1 METRHPPIR
10 FSQRLISWVVCV
22 LMIWQP
28 MVPAM
33 AAALTPTGQTT
44 VDQAGNGV
52 PVINIATPNGAG
64 ISHNQFGEYNV
75 GKEGLILNNGTDRLT
90 QTQLG
95 GLIQNNPNLQAGREA
110 KGIINEVTGTSRS
123 QLQGYTEVAGK
134 AANVMVANPYG
145 ITCNGCGFI
154 NTPNA
159 TLTTGKPRFDA
170 AGNLLS
176 LEVSKGSITV
186 EGQGLDA
193 SKSDALSIIARA
205 TEVNAAIHAKDLK
218 VIVGTNRVATD
229 GSATPVA
236 GEGAAPKVSVD
247 TGGLG
252 GMYANRIRLVSS
264 EKGVGVNLGNLNAR
278 QGDITLDA
286 NGKLMVNNSLASG
299 SLTAKADSV
308 VLSGDHKSTGPMQV
322 NSRSDVAVT
331 NGKLVSDG
339 DITLA
344 GNGKLEVANGTL
356 TAGKDISLS
365 SGSFTADTTSEI
377 NAADAIQTN
386 VAGAANHAGKMAA
399 GGGITL
405 SAGQLAN
412 KGKMTANGDLNVK
425 AGSFTNSGTVQAQ
438 KNTRLDLGTFNHTG
452 QLLAGGVLGIS
463 TGDAWIDGML
473 SSDSDLS
480 FGGTGILNI
489 GKNGQFLSTGR
500 LELQSDSVT
509 NNGLVSGKKDLA
521 LTSLQFSA
529 LQGSTLTS
537 GGSLQL
543 NARDAQ
549 IAGEVLAQGGL
560 SFSGDRLTTLANGQL
575 QSQGDILLNA
585 HNAAELN
592 GVQAAKGKLAVS
604 TASLKH
610 RGTSRGSNVSLQAK
624 QIDTSGTL
632 QADDA
637 MALSA
642 GTIIQQAGGA
652 LLAQKALQLNASQLT
667 NSGSLDSD
675 ALTLAITG
683 HTDNHESGKMTARN
697 GLTLTGNTLT
707 NDGQL
712 AARALTLTLNN
723 AFTNTASGSVLAEN
737 TLDLTA
743 PVLNNAGR
751 MASSALN
758 LDANVLD
765 NSGLLQGGQTLQLA
779 SAQLANQSGGKI
791 ISGSGL
797 TLNIPQL
804 VNAGLISVKQGLTIE
819 SLMLTNSGN
828 LEAQSMALKAG
839 QQLSNQKGGVLLA
852 EDSLALISP
861 EFDNAGSVQGK
872 TLTIDA
878 GQFANFGGVMAGNL
892 SISGNSLTNDGWLQ
906 SGGALDLNVGA
917 LANKISGNI
926 QAGSALN
933 VTVQQLVNAGA
944 ISAQQGATLDALTL
958 DNNGRI
964 DAQDLQLTLRE
975 KLNNLAEG
983 IVLAQRGLKLA
994 TPQLNN
1000 DGRLMSES
1008 ATLNAKTLVNK
1019 GLLQGIAAL
1028 VAEGEQFN
1036 NASEGEVVSGGTLT
1050 FNETRRFSNAG
1061 KMQGET
1067 VSLNTRK
1074 ADNSGQ
1080 ILGLSALSLSG
1091 TESLTN
1097 SGNLLSKGKLS
1108 LTSGQLDNQGQIAA
1122 PGLSVNSQQITNS
1135 GLLQGD
1141 QLFDFTAASLHN
1153 QKPGSIISG
1162 SGLRLAIPDLVNA
1175 GLISVT
1181 QGLAI
1186 EAATLDNAGNIEAKD
1201 LQLTLGQQLNN
1212 QAKGVLLA
1220 DDMLHLSTPVFTNQ
1234 GQLIS
1239 RSGMLIADTLTNE
1252 GLLQGNQGLSVSS
1265 QTLDN
1270 LSGGQLLSGGAL
1282 TLNTVLGDNA
1292 GRLQGDSVQVGAGQ
1306 LDNSGQMLAI
1316 NDLSLTAGELNN
1328 TAGAEISGSGSSLHV
1343 DQLVNAGLISASQG
1357 LAIDA
1362 LALTN
1367 SGNIEAGD
1375 LALTS
1380 AQKLDNQAS
1389 GVLLADNTLS
1399 LEAARADN
1407 AGKLIS
1413 SNARLAV
1420 DSLTNSG
1427 LIQGNQSLSQ
1437 QGGQL
1442 NNSASGQLL
1451 SDGDLWLN
1459 IARLDNAGRVQGK
1472 KLTLTGGQS
1481 GGRNGGQMLG
1491 REALNILFSGAF
1503 NNDGRLISQNSL
1515 SLKSGAFANTGVMA
1529 AATIDVDSAAA
1540 QAKNSGLIQAD
1551 GKLSFAAA
1559 SLSNQKSGSLVA
1571 GEDITL
1577 TAPALINDGLISS
1590 GKNLR
1595 LDGASLDNRGGL
1607 EALNVQ
1613 LNLSGQVN
1621 NQPEGRLFADDL
1633 LTLNAGSWRNDG
1645 QLIGNNVIIT
1655 SGHGQNSGLLQG
1667 DTGLKLAVTGL
1678 DNDLSGK
1685 ILSGGLLDITGQQ
1698 LNNNGLMQGQNT
1710 LLHGADFNNAGSL
1723 TGKGGLTLNV
1733 DNTAANTGQM
1743 LSQGTLQLAANHL
1756 DNRGILAANA
1766 VSVTAGELNNT
1777 GTLQSNGA
1785 LDLVADAFSNV
1796 GTLLAKQALNL
1807 TSAVLTN
1814 SGVIQGDALTL
1825 AIKNALTNRD
1835 TGKVLATKTLAF
1847 DGNTLTNKGTL
1858 AADNAQLAVDI
1869 LNNSGLVQGN
1879 NGLVI
1884 QGNTAN
1890 GLQTTGLRRFAV
1902 AQTPAASVLN
1912 NLDGGQLLSGGNLT
1926 LAADKGDNAGTL
1938 QGRMLNITA
1947 GNWNN
1952 EGALLGLQGA
1962 ALSVSNMLANSG
1974 TLLSQAGFDIRA
1986 GALENS
1992 GQLAASTLNLH
2003 SDSISNSGLLQ
2014 GSAALTFDTP
2024 VLDNLTGGQILS
2036 GGSLNLHLPQF
2047 INGGLVQASQGLTL
2061 TTDSFNNLGT
2071 LSAGELNLNVAQQL
2085 NNQSGGKLLA
2095 ARQLSSQSASMMNNG
2110 VLAAKSVD
2118 LTSGQIDNSGI
2129 LQGDSSLGLHTPR
2142 LNNLTNGQIV
2152 SGNSL
2157 NLSIPQ
2163 MVNLGLMSVKEALV
2177 LSGATL
2183 DNQGTLQGSLVGL
2196 TFSGD
2201 VVNRS
2206 NARLVAQNDLTLSAA
2221 SLNNQGTLAGDSVN
2235 IITNLLTNVGLL
2247 QGNSALALNSLT
2259 PSTLVLN
2266 NKTGG
2271 QIITGGALTLSLP
2284 QLTNQ
2289 GLLLSQQGLT
2299 LNLDNLDNQGI
2310 VQARDLGLN
2319 IVNLLTNQQNGRLL
2333 AQQGLTLTA
2342 ARLDNAGQ
2350 LAASNATLAVAILN
2364 NRGVL
2369 QGDGGLSITAPMLNN
2384 LTGGKLLT
2392 GGQLTL
2398 KAGQLANG
2406 GIMQG
2411 QRLGVNASG
2420 WSNSGSALG
2429 TDGLTAQ
2436 VDNQLT
2442 NTGRLLGQG
2451 NTRVTAGALNNQGSL
2466 LVDGD
2471 LILDGGSLSNGG
2483 NIQGNTLTVN
2493 SGTVD
2498 NAGSVIGLNALTL
2511 QPQQGLTNRAGAS
2524 MKTQGTLL
2532 AGGQSITNDGQWQ
2545 SQYLKVN
2552 ARQLQNN
2559 GTLQSAGNMDLALTS
2574 SLTNTGSMVANGTAT
2589 LGAPTLK
2596 NQGQMLAKRMSLS
2609 GGSLGNSGSISGAD
2623 GLGVT
2628 LSGDL
2633 DQQAGAKLLSNGLLS
2648 MGANILTN
2656 LGHIQGSTLTLNAGS
2671 LNNQGRMEANTA
2683 LNATLRGNVDNG
2695 RNAVMLSQGTF
2706 QLGAQ
2711 TLNNDGTLQGN
2722 GNTQL
2727 DLRDRGS
2734 NQGQLLS
2741 GATLTMNTPGLTN
2754 SGWVQGFALWLNA
2767 GSLNNSGTVLAQ
2779 QQGTLGGNDIV
2790 NNGMLQG
2797 ASLTVNPG
2805 RFDNNGTV
2813 YATQNL
2819 GIAASQVNNA
2829 AAARMLSQGNLA
2841 INAGN
2846 TSLQGQVVALGDLSL
2861 ASKASYNQLTTLA
2874 AGNTLSVTSQGDIT
2888 TNGLMQ
2894 GKGIQLSAAGTLNNN
2909 GQLRAGYGE
2918 SQLSAGQLNLNGTG
2932 SVETGGTLR
2941 LSSLNGINNAGFVG
2955 TAGDLIASA
2964 GSMLLN
2970 SALLYSGNN
2979 MSLLA
2984 NSIRNARG
2992 DILAGNNLW
3001 MQRDSAGNAN
3011 AEVVNTSGS
3020 IETQRGD
3027 ISILT
3032 GHLLNERDGLNAVQ
3046 SETNIAPS
3054 WVKGG
3059 TADIPVDWI
3068 SSSGTGKYGIYVTEG
3083 QRFHGHGDDWYEML
3097 GNYAPYE
3104 DADVQKVAVKTVS
3117 VSVSAKGQQSRI
3129 AAGRDIIVRADNV
3142 ENMASSILANRNIQ
3156 LSGSSLNNQSWLNG
3170 TSTVYNVYRYGVGD
3184 KYARRPDETTR
3195 SYDRLVSKS
3204 ISYVLDSVTTE
3215 GASGD
3220 VYRGVIQAGGAV
3232 VANFSN
3238 NISNTSVTANATGYT
3253 PGLSAPGLNLASG
3266 PSVASGSKA
3275 TELGAAT
3282 NQSVTAPQATI
3293 NLPGGGSGIGNA
3305 ETLTS
3310 RNAGNNGLASI
3321 DNRPQGIGD
3330 FGQSGGKLADV
3341 NLQAT
3346 GLTSQNGANGAP
3358 VDLTGTGAALVVPGS
3373 AGGKHTPI
3381 SSDVVGLA
3389 NQQQTGTSGTSSLA
3403 SRDKIGEIAAVT
3415 AQIISLSSGG
3425 KTPPPPGY
3433 NYRPISLT
3441 DISSVAPALASNGSP
3456 IKLSD
3461 YPLPANN
3468 NGYFVAN
3475 RDPKSPYLI
3484 VTNPKLDG
3492 LGQLDNSLFNDLY
3505 KLTGTTPP
3513 VAPQET
3519 RSTYTDTT
3527 QFLGSDYFLA
3537 RLDLR
3542 PEYDYRFLGDAAF
3555 DTRYVS
3561 NQLLNETG
3569 SRYVN
3574 GVGSDLEQ
3582 MQYLIDRAAQA
3593 RDKLGLQLGVS
3604 LSAEQVAAL
3613 DSSILWWEN
3622 TVIDGQN
3629 VLVPK
3634 LYLSPKDVT
3643 FNNGSVIAGN
3653 QVLLN
3658 GGSITNDG
3666 STLQG
3671 KNLLAASS
3679 QSTINNI
3686 NGGLIGASGSLQL
3699 SALGDINNVGS
3710 TISGQTVSLESVGG
3724 SIINQTLTNQ
3734 WNISG
3739 TTNGWNSQAV
3749 SLTQTDLGALASIN
3763 ATDSLSLSAG
3773 KDIINTGANLSA
3785 GGDIL
3790 LKALDDI
3797 SITGNQLVTRDRFGR
3812 NLNESVT
3819 NQGSTVNSG
3828 GNLGLQAGH
3837 DLNVTGSNLT
3847 AGGSAAL
3854 WAGNDLVLDVAQN
3867 SRHSQTAKTDS
3878 LKTDNTR
3885 TVISAGDDLTLAA
3898 GRDLRSNAAALAAQ
3912 ERVGLQAGRDIDLLA
3927 AESTTSDKYSANK
3940 KVELNQSVHQ
3950 QGTEIAS
3957 GSSTT
3962 IIANRD
3968 VNTQAA
3974 QVTAHG
3980 DIGVVAGRDVSL
3992 DTATESDYHYKEQTK
4007 TKKGFLSKKTTH
4019 TIEENSATREAGS
4032 LLSGDNVQV
4041 VAGNNLLVKGSAV
4054 AGDGDVQLKA
4064 GNNVDIV
4071 AATNSDT
4078 SWRFKEEKKSG
4089 LMGSGGIGFTIG
4101 SSKSTQDL
4109 REKGTTQS
4117 QSFSTV
4123 GSTGGSVDIAAGNQ
4137 LHVGGADLV
4146 AGKNLTLTG
4155 DSVVIE
4161 PGHDR
4166 LTSDQTFRQKSS
4178 GLTIALSGAV
4188 GDAVNTAASTA
4199 MAVKDQSDGRLAAL
4213 QATKAALSGV
4223 QAVQAN
4229 RLAEATNGSDPT
4241 NNGAFGVM
4249 ASIGGQSSKSTSH
4262 SEQDKTTGSTL
4273 NAGNNLAITA
4283 TGQGHAASSGDIAVA
4298 GSQLKAGK
4306 DLTLNAARDIS
4317 LTGAADT
4324 NKLTGSNASK
4334 GGSIGIGVTAGQ
4346 NGAGIS
4352 VSASVNAAKGSE
4364 KGNGTTWNE
4373 TTLDAGQNISLTS
4386 GRDTVLRGAQ
4396 INGDKVTA
4404 DAGRDL
4410 TLSSLQ
4416 DSDKYD
4422 SKQQS
4427 MNAGASYTWGAG
4439 SGSGSLSVSRDKMKS
4454 NYDSVQEQTGIFAGN
4469 GGFDVNVGNHT
4480 QLDGAVIASRA
4491 EADKNR
4497 LETGTLGFTDN
4508 SNRAEYK
4515 VEHQGVGFSSGGGV
4529 AGNLVGNMASTLL
4542 AGMGGSGHAEGITQS
4557 AVADGAII
4565 VRDQANQ
4572 KQDLS
4577 TLSRD
4582 TDHANGSIDP
4592 IFNKEKEQKRLQ
4604 TAQMIGEI
4612 GNQIADI
4619 ARTNGKIAATEAA
4632 NEKMKTADGNARN
4645 AAISQLKKDGK
4656 TVTDQAIHD
4665 QMYQTFYNDAFN
4677 QSGMGTGQSTQRAIT
4692 AATAAVQ
4699 ALAGGDIKAA
4709 IAGGAAPYIAN
4720 AIASAIPETDLK
4732 GRMLAHAVVNAALA
4746 AASGKDAASA
4756 AAGATVG
4763 ELAGKI
4769 AVDGYGKR
4777 VSELSE
4783 EEKQTVSALATL
4795 ASGLAGG
4802 LVGDSSGNVIS
4813 AAQAGKTTV
4822 ENNYLSVSEKTE
4834 LEIAK
4839 QTLKNSKDP
4848 AEREK
4853 AQQKYDA
4860 LLEKDISSDKAVI
4873 AACSNG
4879 QAASAACAGER
4890 LKVIAAKGGY
4900 ETGNYNNQASDMYPD
4915 AYGQIVNLLNI
4926 TSVDAQNQQQVKDA
4940 MVNYAMVQFGVD
4952 KATAESYVETY
4963 DGMKIVAA
4971 SMTPIIGAA
4980 ASSKIEAL
4988 AGKQRLSNSFEVSS
5002 LPDANGKNHIT
5013 AVKGD
5018 AKIPVDK
5025 IELYMRGKASG
5036 DLESLQTEY
5045 NSLKDAKISNQ
5056 KEFAK
5061 DPSNAK
5067 RMEVLE
5073 KQIHNVER
5081 SQDMAR
5087 VLEQAGIVNTA
5098 SNNSMIMDKLLD
5110 SAQSATS
5117 ANRQTSVVVSGPNGN
5132 VRVYATWTILP
5143 DGTKRLSTVNTGAFK

>member
-1 METRHPPIR
+1 MDKHPVGLAK
-10 FSQRLISWVVCV
+10 RLISYLVMFLVAG
-22 LMIWQP
+22 QP
-28 MVPAM
+28 VFPAV
-33 AAALTPTGQTT
+33 AASINPVTPGTRM
-44 VDQAGNGV
+44 DQAGNGV
-52 PVINIATPNGAG
+52 PVINIATPNQAG
-64 ISHNQFGEYNV
+64 ISHNQFQDYNV

-110 KGIINEVTGTSRS
+110 KGIINEVTGASRS

-159 TLTTGKPRFDA
+159 TLTTGKPQFDA
-170 AGNLLS
+170 NGNLLA
-176 LEVSKGSITV
+176 LDVTKGAITV

-193 SKSDALSIIARA
+193 SRSDALSIIARA
-205 TEVNAAIHAKDLK
+205 TEVNAAIHAKDLT
-218 VIVGTNRVATD
+218 VTVGANRVATD
-229 GSATPVA
+229 GSVTPVV
-236 GEGAAPKVSVD
+236 GEGVAPQVSVD
-247 TGGLG
+247 TGALG
-252 GMYANRIRLVSS
+252 GMYANRIHLVSS
-264 EKGVGVNLGNLNAR
+264 EKGVGVNLGDLNAR
-278 QGDITLDA
+278 QGDITLDT

-308 VLSGDHKSTGPMQV
+308 VLSGEHKSTGTMQI

-344 GNGKLEVANGTL
+344 GNGKLSVANGTL
-356 TAGKDISLS
+356 TAGKDINLS
-365 SGSFTADTTSEI
+365 SGSLTADTTSEV
-377 NAADAIQTN
+377 NAAGAIQAN
-386 VAGAANHAGKMAA
+386 VAGAADHAGKMVA
-399 GGGITL
+399 GSGISL

-412 KGKMTANGDLNVK
+412 SGKMTANGDLNVK
-425 AGSFTNSGTVQAQ
+425 AGGFTNSGAVQAQ
-438 KNTRLDLGTFNHTG
+438 KNTRLDLGTLNHTG
-452 QLLAGGVLGIS
+452 QLLTGGVLGIS
-463 TGDAWIDGML
+463 TGDARIDGML

-480 FGGTGILNI
+480 VSGTGALNI
-489 GKNGQFLSTGR
+489 GQNGQLLSAGR
-500 LELQSDSVT
+500 LGLQSDSVI
-509 NNGLVSGKKDLA
+509 NNGLVSGKQNLA
-521 LTSLQFSA
+521 LTSRQFSA
-529 LQGSTLTS
+529 VQGSTLTS

-543 NARDAQ
+543 NAGDAQ

-560 SFSGDRLTTLANGQL
+560 SFSGDRITTLSSGQL
-575 QSQGDILLNA
+575 QSQGDMLLQA
-585 HNAAELN
+585 HNAAGLD
-592 GVQAAKGKLAVS
+592 GVQAAKGNLTLA
-604 TASLKH
+604 TGSLTH
-610 RGTSRGSNVSLQAK
+610 RGTSRGSNVSLQAN

-632 QADDA
+632 QADNA

-642 GTIIQQAGGA
+642 ETIVQQAGGA
-652 LLAQKALQLNASQLT
+652 LLAQKALQINASQLT
-667 NSGSLDSD
+667 NGGSLDSD
-675 ALTLAITG
+675 ALTIAING
-683 HTDNHESGKMTARN
+683 HTDNHASGKMTARN
-697 GLTLTGNTLT
+697 GLTLTGNTFT

-712 AARALTLTLNN
+712 AASTLALTLNN

-743 PVLNNAGR
+743 PVFNNAGR
-751 MASSALN
+751 VASSALN
-758 LDANVLD
+758 LSANTLD
-765 NSGLLQGGQTLQLA
+765 NSGLLQGGQTLRLA
-779 SAQLANQSGGKI
+779 SERLANQSGGKI

-839 QQLSNQKGGVLLA
+839 QKSSNQQGGVMLA
-852 EDSLALISP
+852 EASLALTTP
-861 EFDNAGSVQGK
+861 AFDNAGSVQGK

-878 GQFANFGGVMAGNL
+878 GEWSNGGQASGLDDLSVNVRDTFTNLADGRLVSQQSGSVNAGQFANFGGVTAGNL
-892 SISGNSLTNDGWLQ
+892 RISGNSLTNDGWLQ

-917 LANKISGNI
+917 LANRLSGTL
-926 QAGSALN
+926 QAGSGLA

-944 ISAQQGATLDALTL
+944 ISAQQGAALDALTL

-964 DAQDLQLTLRE
+964 EAQDLQLTLRE

-983 IVLAQRGLKLA
+983 ILLAQRSLKLA
-994 TPQLNN
+994 TPLLSN

-1019 GLLQGIAAL
+1019 GLLQGSAAL
-1028 VAEGEQFN
+1028 VADGEEFN

-1050 FNETRRFSNAG
+1050 FNESQGFSNAG
-1061 KMQGET
+1061 KVQGET
-1067 VSLNTRK
+1067 IGLNTRR

-1080 ILGLSALSLSG
+1080 MLGLSALSLSG

-1097 SGNLLSKGKLS
+1097 SGNLLSKGKLG
-1108 LTSGQLDNQGQIAA
+1108 LTSEQLDNQGQIAA
-1122 PGLSVNSQQITNS
+1122 PELNINTRQMTNS

-1141 QLFDFTAASLHN
+1141 QLFGFTASSLHN
-1153 QKPGSIISG
+1153 QKQGSIISG

-1201 LQLTLGQQLNN
+1201 LQLTLRQQLNN

-1220 DDMLHLSTPVFTNQ
+1220 DDTLHLSTPVFTNQ

-1239 RSGMLIADTLTNE
+1239 RSGTLIADTLSNA

-1265 QTLDN
+1265 LTLDN

-1282 TLNTVLGDNA
+1282 TLNSVLGKNA
-1292 GRLQGDSVQVGAGQ
+1292 GRLQGDTVQVSVGR
-1306 LDNSGQMLAI
+1306 LDNSGQVLAV
-1316 NDLSLTAGELNN
+1316 NGLSLTAGELNN
-1328 TAGAEISGSGSSLHV
+1328 TAGAEMSGSGGSLHV
-1343 DQLVNAGLISASQG
+1343 DQLVNAGLISVSQG

-1362 LALTN
+1362 LTLTN
-1367 SGNIEAGD
+1367 GGNIEAGN

-1380 AQKLDNQAS
+1380 VQTLNNQAS
-1389 GVLLADNTLS
+1389 GVLLADDTLS
-1399 LEAARADN
+1399 IDAASGDN

-1420 DSLTNSG
+1420 SSLTNSG
-1427 LIQGNQSLSQ
+1427 LIQGNQSLGLQSS
-1437 QGGQL
+1437 QL
-1442 NNSASGQLL
+1442 NNIASGQLL
-1451 SDGDLWLN
+1451 SDGDVGLN
-1459 IARLDNAGRVQGK
+1459 VDRLDNAGRVQGK
-1472 KLTLTGGQS
+1472 SLTLAGGQS
-1481 GGRNGGQMLG
+1481 GGVNRGQMLG
-1491 REALNILFSGAF
+1491 REALNILFAGAF

-1515 SLKSGAFANTGVMA
+1515 SLKSGALSNTGVIA
-1529 AATIDVDSAAA
+1529 AATVNIDSAVG
-1540 QAKNSGLIQAD
+1540 QANNSGLIQAD
-1551 GKLSFAAA
+1551 GKLSFSAA

-1571 GEDITL
+1571 GDDIAL
-1577 TAPALINDGLISS
+1577 TVPALVNDGLMST

-1595 LDGASLDNRGGL
+1595 LDGTSLDNRGGL

-1621 NQPEGRLFADDL
+1621 NQPEGHLFADDL

-1645 QLIGNNVIIT
+1645 QLIGNNVIIS

-1678 DNDLSGK
+1678 DNDRAGK
-1685 ILSGGLLDITGQQ
+1685 IVSGGLLDITGQQ
-1698 LNNNGLMQGQNT
+1698 LNNNGLMQGQNA
-1710 LLHGADFNNAGSL
+1710 LLHGVDFTNAGSL
-1723 TGKGGLTLNV
+1723 TGKGDLTLNV
-1733 DNTAANTGQM
+1733 DNTATISGQM
-1743 LSQGTLQLAANHL
+1743 LSQGKLQLDANQL
-1756 DNRGILAANA
+1756 VNSGILAANT
-1766 VSVTAGELNNT
+1766 VSVSTGELNNT

-1785 LDLVADAFSNV
+1785 LNLVADAFSNV

-1807 TSAVLTN
+1807 TSAMLTN
-1814 SGVIQGDALTL
+1814 SGVIQADTLTL
-1825 AIKNALTNRD
+1825 AVKNALTNRD
-1835 TGKVLATKTLAF
+1835 TGKVLATQALAF
-1847 DGNTLTNKGTL
+1847 DGNTLTNSGTL
-1858 AADNAQLAVDI
+1858 AADNARLALGI

-1879 NGLVI
+1879 SGLAI
-1884 QGNTAN
+1884 QGQAA
-1890 GLQTTGLRRFAV
+1890 QTSGLRSVDA
-1902 AQTPAASVLN
+1902 AQTPAAKVIN
-1912 NLDGGQLLSGGNLT
+1912 NLIVGQLLSGGDLT
-1926 LAADKGDNAGTL
+1926 IAGDKGDNAGTL
-1938 QGRMLNITA
+1938 QGRTLNVKA
-1947 GNWNN
+1947 GSWNN
-1952 EGALLGLQGA
+1952 EGTLLGQQGA
-1962 ALSVSNMLANSG
+1962 SLNVSSTLTNSG
-1974 TLLSQAGFDIRA
+1974 TLLSEAGFDIRA
-1986 GALENS
+1986 GAVDNR
-1992 GQLAASTLNLH
+1992 GQLAAGTLNLQ

-2014 GSAALTFDTP
+2014 GSAALTFDTRA
-2024 VLDNLTGGQILS
+2024 LDNLTGGQILS
-2036 GGSLNLHLPQF
+2036 GGSLNLDLPQF
-2047 INGGLVQASQGLTL
+2047 TNGGLVQASQDMTL
-2061 TTDSFNNLGT
+2061 TTGSFDNLGT
-2071 LSAGELNLNVAQQL
+2071 LSAGALNLNVAQQL

-2095 ARQLSSQSASMMNNG
+2095 TRQLSSQSASLTNNG
-2110 VLAAKSVD
+2110 VLAAMSVE
-2118 LTSGQIDNSGI
+2118 LTSGQIDNNGI
-2129 LQGDSSLGLHTPR
+2129 LQGDSALALHTPR

-2152 SGNSL
+2152 SGSSL

-2183 DNQGTLQGSLVGL
+2183 DNQGTLQGSRVGL
-2196 TFSGD
+2196 SFTGD
-2201 VVNRS
+2201 VVNRG
-2206 NARLVAQNDLTLSAA
+2206 NARLVAQKDLTLSAA

-2319 IVNLLTNQQNGRLL
+2319 IGNQLTNQQSGRLL
-2333 AQQGLTLTA
+2333 AQQGLNLTA

-2350 LAASNATLAVAILN
+2350 LAASNATLAVNILN

-2369 QGDGGLSITAPMLNN
+2369 QGDGGLSITGPTLNN

-2392 GGQLTL
+2392 GGQLTF
-2398 KAGQLANG
+2398 KAGQLVNA

-2420 WSNSGSALG
+2420 WNNSGSALG

-2451 NTRVTAGALNNQGSL
+2451 STRVAAGALNNQGSL

-2471 LILDGGSLSNGG
+2471 LIVDGGSLSNGG
-2483 NIQGNTLTVN
+2483 SLQGSTLTVN

-2511 QPQQGLTNRAGAS
+2511 QPLQGLTNRAGAS

-2532 AGGQSITNDGQWQ
+2532 AGGQSITNDGLWQ

-2574 SLTNTGSMVANGTAT
+2574 SLVNTGSMVANGTAT

-2596 NQGQMLAKRMSLS
+2596 NQGQMLAKKMSLS
-2609 GGSLGNSGSISGAD
+2609 GGSLSNSGSISGAD

-2741 GATLTMNTPGLTN
+2741 GATLTLNTPGLTN

-2779 QQGTLGGNDIV
+2779 QQGTLGGNYIV

-2797 ASLTVNPG
+2797 ANLTVNPG
-2805 RFDNNGTV
+2805 QLDNNGTV

-2841 INAGN
+2841 INATN
-2846 TSLQGQVVALGDLSL
+2846 TGLQGQVVALGDLSL

-2932 SVETGGTLR
+2932 SVEAGGTLR

-2964 GSMLLN
+2964 GSTLLN
-2970 SALLYSGNN
+2970 SALLYAGNN

-2992 DILAGNNLW
+2992 DILAGNSLW
-3001 MQRDSAGNAN
+3001 MQRDSAGNAS
-3011 AEVVNTSGS
+3011 AEVVNTSGN

-3032 GHLLNERDGLNAVQ
+3032 GHLVNERDGLNAVQ

-3083 QRFHGHGDDWYEML
+3083 QRYHGHGDDWSEML

-3129 AAGRDIIVRADNV
+3129 ASGRDIIARSDNV

-3156 LSGSSLNNQSWLNG
+3156 LSGSTLNNQSWLNG

-3195 SYDRLVSKS
+3195 SYDKLVSKS

-3220 VYRGVIQAGGAV
+3220 VYRAVIQAGGAV
-3232 VANFSN
+3232 VASFSN
-3238 NISNTSVTANATGYT
+3238 NISNTSTTANAPGYK
-3253 PGLSAPGLNLASG
+3253 PGLSAPGLNLSG
-3266 PSVASGSKA
+3266 GPTVAAGAKA
-3275 TELGAAT
+3275 TGLGAASS
-3282 NQSVTAPQATI
+3282 QSVAAPQATI

-3305 ETLTS
+3305 EALTS

-3321 DNRPQGIGD
+3321 DNRPQSIGD
-3330 FGQSGGKLADV
+3330 FGQAGGKLADV
-3341 NLQAT
+3341 HLQAA
-3346 GLTSQNGANGAP
+3346 GLTSQNGANGTP

-3373 AGGKHTPI
+3373 SGGKHTTI
-3381 SSDVVGLA
+3381 ASDAVALA
-3389 NQQQTGTSGTSSLA
+3389 GQKQSGTSGTSALA

-3433 NYRPISLT
+3433 NYRPVSLT
-3441 DISSVAPALASNGSP
+3441 DISSVAPALTSNGSP

-3484 VTNPKLDG
+3484 VTNPKLAG
-3492 LGQLDNSLFNDLY
+3492 LGQLDSSLFNDLY
-3505 KLTGTTPP
+3505 KLAGTTPP
-3513 VAPQET
+3513 SAPQET
-3519 RSTYTDTT
+3519 RTTYTDTT

-3537 RLDLR
+3537 RLNLR

-3561 NQLLNETG
+3561 NQILNETG

-3604 LSAEQVAAL
+3604 LSEEQVASL

-3622 TVIDGQN
+3622 MVIEGQN
-3629 VLVPK
+3629 VLVPR
-3634 LYLSPKDVT
+3634 LYLSAKDVA
-3643 FNNGSVIAGN
+3643 FNKGSIIAGN
-3653 QVLLN
+3653 QVILN
-3658 GGSITNDG
+3658 AGSITNDG

-3671 KNLLAASS
+3671 KSLLAASS

-3686 NGGLIGASGSLQL
+3686 NGGLIGSSGSLQL
-3699 SALGDINNVGS
+3699 SALGNINNVGS

-3724 SIINQTLTNQ
+3724 SIVNQTLTNQ

-3739 TTNGWNSQAV
+3739 VTNGWNSQAV
-3749 SLTQTDLGALASIN
+3749 SLTQTDLGALASIK
-3763 ATDSLSLSAG
+3763 ATDSLTLSAG

-3785 GGDIL
+3785 GGDML

-3797 SITGNQLVTRDRFGR
+3797 SVTGNQLVTRDRNGR
-3812 NLNESVT
+3812 NLNETVT
-3819 NQGSTVNSG
+3819 NQGSTVTSG

-3912 ERVGLQAGRDIDLLA
+3912 DRVGLQAGRDIDLLA
-3927 AESTTSDKYSANK
+3927 AETTTSDKYSAKK
-3940 KVELNQSVHQ
+3940 KVEINQSVRQ

-3980 DIGVVAGRDVSL
+3980 DIGVGAGRDINL
-3992 DTATESDYHYKEQTK
+3992 ATATDSDYHYKEQTK

-4019 TIEENSATREAGS
+4019 TIEENSATRESGS

-4041 VAGNNLLVKGSAV
+4041 VAGNNLRVSGSAV

-4071 AATNSDT
+4071 AATNTDT

-4146 AGKNLTLTG
+4146 AGKDMALTG
-4155 DSVVIE
+4155 DSVAIE

-4166 LTSDQTFRQKSS
+4166 LTSDQTFKQKSS

-4188 GDAVNTAASTA
+4188 GDAVNAAASTA
-4199 MAVKDQSDGRLAAL
+4199 MAVKEQSDGRLAAL
-4213 QATKAALSGV
+4213 QATKAALSGA

-4229 RLAEATNGSDPT
+4229 RLAEVTHGSDPT
-4241 NNGAFGVM
+4241 RNGAFGVM

-4283 TGQGHAASSGDIAVA
+4283 TGQGHAANSGDITVA

-4306 DLTLNAARDIS
+4306 DLTLNAAQDIS
-4317 LTGAADT
+4317 LAGAADT
-4324 NKLTGSNASK
+4324 NKLTGSNSSK
-4334 GGSIGIGVTAGQ
+4334 GGSVGIGITAGPK
-4346 NGAGIS
+4346 GAGITL
-4352 VSASVNAAKGSE
+4352 SASVNAAKGKE
-4364 KGNGTTWNE
+4364 KGNGTSWNE
-4373 TTLDAGQNISLTS
+4373 TTLDAGQTVSLTS
-4386 GRDTVLRGAQ
+4386 GRDTVLKGAQ
-4396 INGDKVTA
+4396 VNGDKITA
-4404 DAGRDL
+4404 DVGRDL

-4416 DSDKYD
+4416 DSDKYN
-4422 SKQQS
+4422 SKQQN

-4439 SGSGSLSVSRDKMKS
+4439 GGSGSFSISRDKMKS
-4454 NYDSVQEQTGIFAGN
+4454 NYDSVQEQTGIFAGK
-4469 GGFDVNVGNHT
+4469 GGFDINVGNHT

-4491 EADKNR
+4491 DADKNR
-4497 LETGTLGFTDN
+4497 LETATLGFADIN
-4508 SNRAEYK
+4508 NKAEYK
-4515 VEHQGVGFSSGGGV
+4515 VEHQGVGFSTGVGV
-4529 AGNLVGNMASTLL
+4529 AGNLVGNMANTLL
-4542 AGMGGSGHAEGITQS
+4542 AGMGSSGNAEGTTQS

-4565 VRDQANQ
+4565 VRDQSNQ
-4572 KQDLS
+4572 KQDVS

-4612 GNQIADI
+4612 GNQVADI
-4619 ARTNGKIAATEAA
+4619 AHTNGKIAATEAA
-4632 NEKMKTADGNARN
+4632 NEKMKTAGGDERN

-4656 TVTDQAIHD
+4656 EVTDQAIHD
-4665 QMYQTFYNDAFN
+4665 QMYQTFYNEAFN
-4677 QSGMGTGQSTQRAIT
+4677 KSGMGTGQSTQRAIT

-4709 IAGGAAPYIAN
+4709 IGGGAAPYIAN
-4720 AIASAIPETDLK
+4720 AIANAIPETDLK
-4732 GRMLAHAVVNAALA
+4732 GRVLAHAVVNAALA
-4746 AASGKDAASA
+4746 AASGRDAASA
-4756 AAGATVG
+4756 AAGAAVG

-4769 AVDGYGKR
+4769 AVDGFGKK

-4802 LVGDSSGNVIS
+4802 LVGDSSANAVAS
-4813 AAQAGKTTV
+4813 AQAGKTTV
-4822 ENNYLSVSEKTE
+4822 ENNSLSAQDEKKRQD
-4834 LEIAK
+4834 AK
-4839 QTLKNSKDP
+4839 WSLPYIKD
-4848 AEREK
+4848 ATEK
-4853 AQQKYDA
+4853 AKA
-4860 LLEKDISSDKAVI
+4860 EKLIADLNAKDKAFDV
-4873 AACSNG
+4873 A
-4879 QAASAACAGER
+4879 
-4890 LKVIAAKGGY
+4890 L
-4900 ETGNYNNQASDMYPD
+4900 
-4915 AYGQIVNLLNI
+4915 
-4926 TSVDAQNQQQVKDA
+4926 
-4940 MVNYAMVQFGVD
+4940 D
-4952 KATAESYVETY
+4952 KACQGLSSSACQGMRQELAVMGQSYDEQMDGQYVGTMGSVYKDGAEKIAGQQWQYATADAKAQRDASVELIGKNWGVSPETAAILY
-4963 DGMKIVAA
+4963 DGMTAVHSTAAVAG
-4971 SMTPIIGAA
+4971 SLYGMRGPSTVTVYRVEGTPNTRLLIGDNGQVTITGSTTLYLNFGDKARA
-4980 ASSKIEAL
+4980 IAFFEKRSIQNMDDATIKT
-4988 AGKQRLSNSFEVSS
+4988 FEVPNSV
-5002 LPDANGKNHIT
+5002 LDDLRRT
-5013 AVKGD
+5013 AVKESVARLPENKGKPVIAD
-5018 AKIPVDK
+5018 PTKAKDQYGIRPEKLKELQDK
-5025 IELYMRGKASG
+5025 IIPGTG
-5036 DLESLQTEY
+5036 
-5045 NSLKDAKISNQ
+5045 KDASK
-5056 KEFAK
+5056 
-5061 DPSNAK
+5061 
-5067 RMEVLE
+5067 
-5073 KQIHNVER
+5073 
-5081 SQDMAR
+5081 
-5087 VLEQAGIVNTA
+5087 
-5098 SNNSMIMDKLLD
+5098 
-5110 SAQSATS
+5110 
-5117 ANRQTSVVVSGPNGN
+5117 
-5132 VRVYATWTILP
+5132 
-5143 DGTKRLSTVNTGAFK
+5143 

>member
-1 METRHPPIR
+1 MDTRHPPVR
-10 FSQRLISWVVCV
+10 FSQRLISWIVCG
-22 LMIWQP
+22 LMVWQP
-28 MVPAM
+28 MAPAV

-44 VDQAGNGV
+44 VDRAGNGV
-52 PVINIATPNGAG
+52 PVVNIATPNGAG

-110 KGIINEVTGTSRS
+110 KGIINEVTGASRS

-154 NTPNA
+154 NTPNV
-159 TLTTGKPRFDA
+159 TLTTGKPQFDA
-170 AGNLLS
+170 SGNLQA
-176 LEVSKGSITV
+176 LEVTKGAITV

-205 TEVNAAIHAKDLK
+205 TEVNAAIHAKDLTAT
-218 VIVGTNRVATD
+218 VGANRVAAD
-229 GSATPVA
+229 GSVTPIT
-236 GEGAAPKVSVD
+236 GEGAAPVVAVD
-247 TGGLG
+247 TGALG

-264 EKGVGVNLGNLNAR
+264 EKGVGVNLGDLNAR
-278 QGDITLDA
+278 QGDITLDT

-308 VLSGDHKSTGPMQV
+308 VLSGEHKSTGAMLI

-331 NGKLVSDG
+331 NGKLLSDG

-344 GNGKLEVANGTL
+344 GNGKLSVANGTL
-356 TAGKDISLS
+356 TAGKNISLN
-365 SGSFTADTTSEI
+365 SGSLTADTTSEV
-377 NAADAIQTN
+377 NAAGTIQAN
-386 VAGAANHAGKMAA
+386 VAGAANHAGKMVA
-399 GGGITL
+399 GSGISL

-412 KGKMTANGDLNVK
+412 SGKMTANGDLNVK
-425 AGSFTNSGTVQAQ
+425 AGGFTNSGAVQAQ
-438 KNTRLDLGTFNHTG
+438 KNTRLDLGTLNHTG
-452 QLLAGGVLGIS
+452 QLLAGGVLEIS

-480 FGGTGILNI
+480 VSGTGALNI
-489 GKNGQFLSTGR
+489 GQNGQLLSTGR
-500 LELQSDSVT
+500 LGLQSDSVI
-509 NNGLVSGKKDLA
+509 NNGLVSGKQNLA
-521 LTSLQFSA
+521 LTSRQFSA

-543 NARDAQ
+543 NAGDAQ
-549 IAGEVLAQGGL
+549 IAGEVLAQGDL
-560 SFSGDRLTTLANGQL
+560 SFSGDRLTTLASGQL
-575 QSQGDILLNA
+575 QSQGDMLLQA
-585 HNAAELN
+585 HNAAGLD
-592 GVQAAKGKLAVS
+592 GVQAAKGNLTLA
-604 TASLKH
+604 AGSLTH
-610 RGTSRGSNVSLQAK
+610 RGTSRGSNVSLQAN

-632 QADDA
+632 QADNA

-642 GTIIQQAGGA
+642 ETIVQQAGGA
-652 LLAQKALQLNASQLT
+652 LLAQKTLQLNTSQLT

-683 HTDNHESGKMTARN
+683 HTDNHASGKMTARN
-697 GLTLTGNTLT
+697 GLTLTGNTFT

-712 AARALTLTLNN
+712 AASALALTLNN

-743 PVLNNAGR
+743 PVFNNAGR
-751 MASSALN
+751 VASSALN
-758 LDANVLD
+758 LNANTLD

-779 SAQLANQSGGKI
+779 STRLANQSGGKI

-839 QQLSNQKGGVLLA
+839 QKLSNQQGGVLLA
-852 EDSLALISP
+852 EASLALTTP
-861 EFDNAGSVQGK
+861 AFDNAGSVQGK

-878 GQFANFGGVMAGNL
+878 GEWSNGGQASGLDDLSVNVRDTFTNLADGRLVSQQTGRVNAGKFANFGGVTAENL
-892 SISGNSLTNDGWLQ
+892 RISGNSLTNDGWLQ

-917 LANKISGNI
+917 LANGLSGTV
-926 QAGSALN
+926 QAGSGLA

-944 ISAQQGATLDALTL
+944 ISAQQGAAIDALTL

-964 DAQDLQLTLRE
+964 EAQDLQLKLRE

-983 IVLAQRGLKLA
+983 ILLAQRSLKLA
-994 TPQLNN
+994 TPQLSN

-1019 GLLQGIAAL
+1019 GLLQGSAAL
-1028 VAEGEQFN
+1028 VADGEQFN

-1050 FNETRRFSNAG
+1050 FNETLGFSNAG
-1061 KMQGET
+1061 KVQGET
-1067 VSLNTRK
+1067 IGLNTRK
-1074 ADNSGQ
+1074 ADNNGQ
-1080 ILGLSALSLSG
+1080 MLGLSALSLSG

-1097 SGNLLSKGKLS
+1097 SGNLLSKGKLG
-1108 LTSGQLDNQGQIAA
+1108 LTSEQLDNQGQIAA
-1122 PGLSVNSQQITNS
+1122 PELNINTRQMTNS

-1141 QLFDFTAASLHN
+1141 QLFGFTASSLHN
-1153 QKPGSIISG
+1153 QKQGSIISG
-1162 SGLRLAIPDLVNA
+1162 SGLRLAIPDLINA

-1201 LQLTLGQQLNN
+1201 LQLTLRQQLNN

-1220 DDMLHLSTPVFTNQ
+1220 DDSLHLSTPEFTNR

-1239 RSGMLIADTLTNE
+1239 RSGTIIANTLSNA

-1282 TLNTVLGDNA
+1282 TLNTVQGGNA
-1292 GRLQGDSVQVGAGQ
+1292 GRLQGDTVQIGAGR
-1306 LDNSGQMLAI
+1306 LDNSGQVLAI
-1316 NDLSLTAGELNN
+1316 NGLSLTAGELNN
-1328 TAGAEISGSGSSLHV
+1328 TAGAEMSGSGGSLHV
-1343 DQLVNAGLISASQG
+1343 DRLVNAGLISVSQG

-1362 LALTN
+1362 LTLTN
-1367 SGNIEAGD
+1367 GGNIEAGN

-1380 AQKLDNQAS
+1380 VQTLNNQTS
-1389 GVLLADNTLS
+1389 GVLLADDILS
-1399 LEAARADN
+1399 IDAASGDN

-1420 DSLTNSG
+1420 SSLTNSG
-1427 LIQGNQSLSQ
+1427 LIQGNQSLGL
-1437 QGGQL
+1437 QGSQL
-1442 NNSASGQLL
+1442 NNIASGQLL
-1451 SDGDLWLN
+1451 SDGDVGLN
-1459 IARLDNAGRVQGK
+1459 VDRLDNAGRVQGK
-1472 KLTLTGGQS
+1472 SLTLAGGQS
-1481 GGRNGGQMLG
+1481 GGVNRGQMLG
-1491 REALNILFSGAF
+1491 REALNILFAGAF

-1515 SLKSGAFANTGVMA
+1515 SLKSGALSNTGVIA
-1529 AATIDVDSAAA
+1529 AATVNIDSAVG
-1540 QAKNSGLIQAD
+1540 QANNSGLIQAD
-1551 GKLSFAAA
+1551 GKLSFSAA

-1571 GEDITL
+1571 GDDIAL
-1577 TAPALINDGLISS
+1577 TVPALINDGLMST

-1595 LDGASLDNRGGL
+1595 LDGTSLDNRGGL

-1621 NQPEGRLFADDL
+1621 NQPEGHLFADDL

-1667 DTGLKLAVTGL
+1667 DIGLKLAVTGL
-1678 DNDLSGK
+1678 DNDQAGK

-1698 LNNNGLMQGQNT
+1698 LNNNGLMQGQNA
-1710 LLHGADFNNAGSL
+1710 LLHGVDFTNAGSL
-1723 TGKGGLTLNV
+1723 TGKGDLTLNV
-1733 DNTAANTGQM
+1733 DNTATISGQM
-1743 LSQGTLQLAANHL
+1743 LSQGKLQLDASQL
-1756 DNRGILAANA
+1756 DNSGILAANT
-1766 VSVTAGELNNT
+1766 VSVSTGELNNT

-1785 LDLVADAFSNV
+1785 LNLVADAFSNV

-1807 TSAVLTN
+1807 TSAMLTN
-1814 SGVIQGDALTL
+1814 SGVIQADTLTL
-1825 AIKNALTNRD
+1825 AVKNALTNRD
-1835 TGKVLATKTLAF
+1835 TGKVLATQALAF
-1847 DGNTLTNKGTL
+1847 DGNTLTNSGTL
-1858 AADNAQLAVDI
+1858 AADNAHLALGI

-1879 NGLVI
+1879 SGLAI
-1884 QGNTAN
+1884 QGQAA
-1890 GLQTTGLRRFAV
+1890 QTSGLRSVDA
-1902 AQTPAASVLN
+1902 AQTPAAKVIN
-1912 NLDGGQLLSGGNLT
+1912 NLIVGQLLSGGDLT
-1926 LAADKGDNAGTL
+1926 IAGDKGDNAGTL
-1938 QGRMLNITA
+1938 QGRTLNVKA
-1947 GNWNN
+1947 GSWNN
-1952 EGALLGLQGA
+1952 EGTLLGQQGA
-1962 ALSVSNMLANSG
+1962 SLNVSSTLTNSG
-1974 TLLSQAGFDIRA
+1974 TLLSEAGFDIRA
-1986 GALENS
+1986 GAVDNR
-1992 GQLAASTLNLH
+1992 GQLAAGTLNLQ

-2014 GSAALTFDTP
+2014 GSAALTFDTRA
-2024 VLDNLTGGQILS
+2024 LDNLTGGQILS
-2036 GGSLNLHLPQF
+2036 GGSLNL
-2047 INGGLVQASQGLTL
+2047 
-2061 TTDSFNNLGT
+2061 D
-2071 LSAGELNLNVAQQL
+2071 
-2085 NNQSGGKLLA
+2085 
-2095 ARQLSSQSASMMNNG
+2095 
-2110 VLAAKSVD
+2110 
-2118 LTSGQIDNSGI
+2118 
-2129 LQGDSSLGLHTPR
+2129 
-2142 LNNLTNGQIV
+2142 
-2152 SGNSL
+2152 
-2157 NLSIPQ
+2157 
-2163 MVNLGLMSVKEALV
+2163 
-2177 LSGATL
+2177 
-2183 DNQGTLQGSLVGL
+2183 
-2196 TFSGD
+2196 
-2201 VVNRS
+2201 
-2206 NARLVAQNDLTLSAA
+2206 
-2221 SLNNQGTLAGDSVN
+2221 
-2235 IITNLLTNVGLL
+2235 
-2247 QGNSALALNSLT
+2247 
-2259 PSTLVLN
+2259 
-2266 NKTGG
+2266 
-2271 QIITGGALTLSLP
+2271 LP

-2319 IVNLLTNQQNGRLL
+2319 IGNQLTNQQSGRLL
-2333 AQQGLTLTA
+2333 AQQGLNLTA

-2350 LAASNATLAVAILN
+2350 LAASNATLAVNILN

-2369 QGDGGLSITAPMLNN
+2369 QGDGGLSITAPTLNN
-2384 LTGGKLLT
+2384 LTGGKLLS

-2420 WSNSGSALG
+2420 WNNSGSVLG

-2436 VDNQLT
+2436 IDNQLT

-2451 NTRVTAGALNNQGSL
+2451 STRVAAGALNNQGSL

-2483 NIQGNTLTVN
+2483 SLQGSTLTVN

-2511 QPQQGLTNRAGAS
+2511 QPLQGLTNRAGAS

-2532 AGGQSITNDGQWQ
+2532 AGGQSITNDGLWQ

-2559 GTLQSAGNMDLALTS
+2559 GTLQSAGNTDLALTS
-2574 SLTNTGSMVANGTAT
+2574 SLVNTGSMVANGTAT

-2596 NQGQMLAKRMSLS
+2596 NQGQMLAKKMSLS
-2609 GGSLGNSGSISGAD
+2609 GGSLSNSGSISGAD

-2656 LGHIQGSTLTLNAGS
+2656 LGHIQGSTLALNAGS

-2695 RNAVMLSQGTF
+2695 RNAVMLSQGAF

-2741 GATLTMNTPGLTN
+2741 GATLTLNTPGLTN

-2779 QQGTLGGNDIV
+2779 QQGTLGGNYIV

-2797 ASLTVNPG
+2797 ANLTVNPG
-2805 RFDNNGTV
+2805 QLDNNGTV

-2841 INAGN
+2841 INATN
-2846 TSLQGQVVALGDLSL
+2846 TGLQGQVVALGDLTL

-2932 SVETGGTLR
+2932 SVEAGGTLR

-2964 GSMLLN
+2964 GSTLLN
-2970 SALLYSGNN
+2970 SALLYAGNN

-2992 DILAGNNLW
+2992 DILAGNSLW
-3001 MQRDSAGNAN
+3001 MQRDSAGNAS

-3032 GHLLNERDGLNAVQ
+3032 GHLVNERDGLNAAQ

-3083 QRFHGHGDDWYEML
+3083 QSYHGHGDDWSEML

-3129 AAGRDIIVRADNV
+3129 ASGRDIIARSDNV

-3156 LSGSSLNNQSWLNG
+3156 LSGSTLNNQSWLNG

-3195 SYDRLVSKS
+3195 SYDKLVSKS

-3220 VYRGVIQAGGAV
+3220 VYRAVIQAGGAV
-3232 VANFSN
+3232 VASFSN
-3238 NISNTSVTANATGYT
+3238 NISNTSTTANAPGYK
-3253 PGLSAPGLNLASG
+3253 PGLSAPGLNLSG
-3266 PSVASGSKA
+3266 GPTVASGAKA
-3275 TELGAAT
+3275 TGLGAASS
-3282 NQSVTAPQATI
+3282 QSVAAPQATI

-3305 ETLTS
+3305 EALTS

-3321 DNRPQGIGD
+3321 DNRPQSIGD
-3330 FGQSGGKLADV
+3330 FGQAGGKLADV
-3341 NLQAT
+3341 HLQAA
-3346 GLTSQNGANGAP
+3346 GLTSQNGANGTP
-3358 VDLTGTGAALVVPGS
+3358 VDLTGTGAALVVLGS
-3373 AGGKHTPI
+3373 TGGKHTTI
-3381 SSDVVGLA
+3381 ASDAVALA
-3389 NQQQTGTSGTSSLA
+3389 GQKQSGTSGTSALA

-3433 NYRPISLT
+3433 NYRPVSLT
-3441 DISSVAPALASNGSP
+3441 DISSVAPALTSNGSP

-3484 VTNPKLDG
+3484 VTNPKLAG
-3492 LGQLDNSLFNDLY
+3492 LGQLDSSLFNDLY
-3505 KLTGTTPP
+3505 KLAGTTPP
-3513 VAPQET
+3513 SAPQET
-3519 RSTYTDTT
+3519 RTTYTDTT

-3537 RLDLR
+3537 RLNLR

-3561 NQLLNETG
+3561 NQILNETG

-3604 LSAEQVAAL
+3604 LSEEQVASL

-3622 TVIDGQN
+3622 TVIEGQN
-3629 VLVPK
+3629 VLVPR
-3634 LYLSPKDVT
+3634 LYLSAKDVA
-3643 FNNGSVIAGN
+3643 FNKGSIIAGN
-3653 QVLLN
+3653 QVILN
-3658 GGSITNDG
+3658 AGSITNDG

-3671 KNLLAASS
+3671 KSLLAASS

-3686 NGGLIGASGSLQL
+3686 NGGLIGSSGSLQL
-3699 SALGDINNVGS
+3699 SALGNINNVGS

-3739 TTNGWNSQAV
+3739 ATNGWNSQAV
-3749 SLTQTDLGALASIN
+3749 SLTQTDLGALASIK
-3763 ATDSLSLSAG
+3763 ATDSLTLSAG
-3773 KDIINTGANLSA
+3773 KDINNIGANLSA
-3785 GGDIL
+3785 GGDML

-3797 SITGNQLVTRDRFGR
+3797 SVTGNQLVTRDRYGR
-3812 NLNESVT
+3812 NLNETVT
-3819 NQGSTVNSG
+3819 NQGSTVTSG

-3898 GRDLRSNAAALAAQ
+3898 GRDLHSNAAALAAQ
-3912 ERVGLQAGRDIDLLA
+3912 DRVGLQAGRDIDLLA
-3927 AESTTSDKYSANK
+3927 AESTTSDKYSAKK
-3940 KVELNQSVHQ
+3940 KVEINQSVRQ

-3980 DIGVVAGRDVSL
+3980 DIGVGAGRDINL
-3992 DTATESDYHYKEQTK
+3992 ATATDSDYHYKEQTK
-4007 TKKGFLSKKTTH
+4007 TRKGFLSKKTTH
-4019 TIEENSATREAGS
+4019 TIEENSATRESGS

-4041 VAGNNLLVKGSAV
+4041 VAGNNLRVSGSAV

-4071 AATNSDT
+4071 AATNTDT

-4146 AGKNLTLTG
+4146 AGKNMALTG
-4155 DSVVIE
+4155 DSVTIE

-4166 LTSDQTFRQKSS
+4166 LTSDQTFKQKSS

-4229 RLAEATNGSDPT
+4229 RLAEAANGSDPT

-4273 NAGNNLAITA
+4273 NAGGNLAITA
-4283 TGQGHAASSGDIAVA
+4283 TGQGNAANSGDITVA

-4306 DLTLNAARDIS
+4306 DLTLNAAQDIN
-4317 LTGAADT
+4317 LTSAADT
-4324 NKLTGSNASK
+4324 NKLTGSNSSK
-4334 GGSIGIGVTAGQ
+4334 GGSIGIGITAGP
-4346 NGAGIS
+4346 NGAGIT
-4352 VSASVNAAKGSE
+4352 VSASVNAARGSE
-4364 KGNGTTWNE
+4364 KGNGTSWNE
-4373 TTLDAGQNISLTS
+4373 TTLDAGQNVNLTS
-4386 GRDTVLRGAQ
+4386 GRDTVLKGAQ
-4396 INGDKVTA
+4396 VNGDKVTA
-4404 DAGRDL
+4404 DVGRDL

-4416 DSDKYD
+4416 DSDKYN

-4439 SGSGSLSVSRDKMKS
+4439 SGSGSFSISRDKMKS
-4454 NYDSVQEQTGIFAGN
+4454 NYDSVQEQTGIFAGK
-4469 GGFDVNVGNHT
+4469 GGFDINVGNHT

-4491 EADKNR
+4491 DADKNR
-4497 LETGTLGFTDN
+4497 LETGTLGFTDIN
-4508 SNRAEYK
+4508 NKAEYK
-4515 VEHQGVGFSSGGGV
+4515 VEHQGVGFSSGAGV
-4529 AGNLVGNMASTLL
+4529 AGNLVSNMASTML
-4542 AGMGGSGHAEGITQS
+4542 AGMGGGGHAEGTTQS

-4572 KQDLS
+4572 KQDVS

-4612 GNQIADI
+4612 GNQVADI

-4632 NEKMKTADGNARN
+4632 NEKMKTAGSDARN

-4656 TVTDQAIHD
+4656 EVTDQAIHD
-4665 QMYQTFYNDAFN
+4665 QMYQTFYNEAFN

-4692 AATAAVQ
+4692 AATAGIQ

-4720 AIASAIPETDLK
+4720 AIANAIPETDLK
-4732 GRMLAHAVVNAALA
+4732 GRVLAHAVVNAALA
-4746 AASGKDAASA
+4746 AASGRDAASA
-4756 AAGATVG
+4756 AAGAAVG
-4763 ELAGKI
+4763 ELVGKIAVDKLAGKI
-4769 AVDGYGKR
+4769 AVDGFGKQ

-4802 LVGDSSGNVIS
+4802 LVGDSSANAVA

-4822 ENNYLSVSEKTE
+4822 ENNTLSPGHDEEEFEKEHGDRLPKVYNIARPGVLFDEDGKPLPGTAGLGIGAVPIGGKSKDTQIWTE
-4834 LEIAK
+4834 TKKAEPVDNAYGHWTKHGKEFPEYQNSK
-4839 QTLKNSKDP
+4839 QYVDATHNFVTNPPKGTLTTIRKNGDTIYYNPSSNTFAVKNSDGVPKTMFRPDP
-4848 AEREK
+4848 ADHGYPTNLDYFN
-4853 AQQKYDA
+4853 AQK
-4860 LLEKDISSDKAVI
+4860 
-4873 AACSNG
+4873 
-4879 QAASAACAGER
+4879 
-4890 LKVIAAKGGY
+4890 
-4900 ETGNYNNQASDMYPD
+4900 
-4915 AYGQIVNLLNI
+4915 
-4926 TSVDAQNQQQVKDA
+4926 
-4940 MVNYAMVQFGVD
+4940 
-4952 KATAESYVETY
+4952 
-4963 DGMKIVAA
+4963 
-4971 SMTPIIGAA
+4971 
-4980 ASSKIEAL
+4980 
-4988 AGKQRLSNSFEVSS
+4988 
-5002 LPDANGKNHIT
+5002 
-5013 AVKGD
+5013 
-5018 AKIPVDK
+5018 
-5025 IELYMRGKASG
+5025 
-5036 DLESLQTEY
+5036 
-5045 NSLKDAKISNQ
+5045 
-5056 KEFAK
+5056 
-5061 DPSNAK
+5061 
-5067 RMEVLE
+5067 
-5073 KQIHNVER
+5073 
-5081 SQDMAR
+5081 
-5087 VLEQAGIVNTA
+5087 
-5098 SNNSMIMDKLLD
+5098 
-5110 SAQSATS
+5110 
-5117 ANRQTSVVVSGPNGN
+5117 
-5132 VRVYATWTILP
+5132 
-5143 DGTKRLSTVNTGAFK
+5143 

>member
-1 METRHPPIR
+1 MDTRHPPVR
-10 FSQRLISWVVCV
+10 FSQRLISWIVCG
-22 LMIWQP
+22 LMVWQP
-28 MVPAM
+28 MAPAV

-44 VDQAGNGV
+44 VDRAGNGV
-52 PVINIATPNGAG
+52 PVVNIATPNGAG

-110 KGIINEVTGTSRS
+110 KGIINEVTGASRS

-154 NTPNA
+154 NTPNV
-159 TLTTGKPRFDA
+159 TLTTGKPQFDA
-170 AGNLLS
+170 SGNLQA
-176 LEVSKGSITV
+176 LEVTKGAITV

-205 TEVNAAIHAKDLK
+205 TEVNAAIHAKDLTAT
-218 VIVGTNRVATD
+218 VGANRVAAD
-229 GSATPVA
+229 GSVTPIT
-236 GEGAAPKVSVD
+236 GEGAAPVVAVD
-247 TGGLG
+247 TGALG

-264 EKGVGVNLGNLNAR
+264 EKGVGVNLGDLNAR
-278 QGDITLDA
+278 QGDITLDT

-308 VLSGDHKSTGPMQV
+308 VLSGEHKSTGAMLI

-331 NGKLVSDG
+331 NGKLLSDG

-344 GNGKLEVANGTL
+344 GNGKLSVANGTL
-356 TAGKDISLS
+356 TAGKNISLN
-365 SGSFTADTTSEI
+365 SGSLTADTTSEV
-377 NAADAIQTN
+377 NAAGTIQAN
-386 VAGAANHAGKMAA
+386 VAGAANHAGKMVA
-399 GGGITL
+399 GSGISL

-412 KGKMTANGDLNVK
+412 SGKMTANGDLNVK
-425 AGSFTNSGTVQAQ
+425 AGGFTNSGAVQAQ
-438 KNTRLDLGTFNHTG
+438 KNTRLDLGTLNHTG
-452 QLLAGGVLGIS
+452 QLLAGGVLEIS

-480 FGGTGILNI
+480 VSGTGALNI
-489 GKNGQFLSTGR
+489 GQNGQLLSTGR
-500 LELQSDSVT
+500 LGLQSDSVI
-509 NNGLVSGKKDLA
+509 NNGLVSGKQNLA
-521 LTSLQFSA
+521 LTSRQFSA

-543 NARDAQ
+543 NAGDAQ
-549 IAGEVLAQGGL
+549 IAGEVLAQGDL
-560 SFSGDRLTTLANGQL
+560 SFSGDRLTTLASGQL
-575 QSQGDILLNA
+575 QSQGDMLLQA
-585 HNAAELN
+585 HNAAGLD
-592 GVQAAKGKLAVS
+592 GVQAAKGNLTLA
-604 TASLKH
+604 AGSLTH
-610 RGTSRGSNVSLQAK
+610 RGTSRGSNVSLQAN

-632 QADDA
+632 QADNA

-642 GTIIQQAGGA
+642 ETIVQQAGGA
-652 LLAQKALQLNASQLT
+652 LLAQKTLQLNTSQLT

-683 HTDNHESGKMTARN
+683 HTDNHASGKMTARN
-697 GLTLTGNTLT
+697 GLTLTGNTFT

-712 AARALTLTLNN
+712 AASALALTLNN

-743 PVLNNAGR
+743 PVFNNAGR
-751 MASSALN
+751 VASSALN
-758 LDANVLD
+758 LNANTLD

-779 SAQLANQSGGKI
+779 STRLANQSGGKI

-839 QQLSNQKGGVLLA
+839 QKLSNQQGGVLLA
-852 EDSLALISP
+852 EASLALTTP
-861 EFDNAGSVQGK
+861 AFDNAGSVQGK

-878 GQFANFGGVMAGNL
+878 GEWSNGGQASGLDDLSVNVRDTFTNLADGRLVSQQTGRVNAGKFANFGGVTAENL
-892 SISGNSLTNDGWLQ
+892 RISGNSLTNDGWLQ

-917 LANKISGNI
+917 LANGLSGTV
-926 QAGSALN
+926 QAGSGLA

-944 ISAQQGATLDALTL
+944 ISAQQGAAIDALTL

-964 DAQDLQLTLRE
+964 EAQDLQLKLRE

-983 IVLAQRGLKLA
+983 ILLAQRSLKLA
-994 TPQLNN
+994 TPQLSN

-1019 GLLQGIAAL
+1019 GLLQGSAAL
-1028 VAEGEQFN
+1028 VADGEQFN

-1050 FNETRRFSNAG
+1050 FNETLGFSNAG
-1061 KMQGET
+1061 KVQGET
-1067 VSLNTRK
+1067 IGLNTRK
-1074 ADNSGQ
+1074 ADNNGQ
-1080 ILGLSALSLSG
+1080 MLGLSALSLSG

-1097 SGNLLSKGKLS
+1097 SGNLLSKGKLG
-1108 LTSGQLDNQGQIAA
+1108 LTSEQLDNQGQIAA
-1122 PGLSVNSQQITNS
+1122 PELNINTRQMTNS

-1141 QLFDFTAASLHN
+1141 QLFGFTASSLHN
-1153 QKPGSIISG
+1153 QKQGSIISG
-1162 SGLRLAIPDLVNA
+1162 SGLRLAIPDLINA

-1201 LQLTLGQQLNN
+1201 LQLTLRQQLNN

-1220 DDMLHLSTPVFTNQ
+1220 DDSLHLSTPEFTNR

-1239 RSGMLIADTLTNE
+1239 RSGTIIANTLSNA

-1282 TLNTVLGDNA
+1282 TLNTVQGGNA
-1292 GRLQGDSVQVGAGQ
+1292 GRLQGDTVQIGAGR
-1306 LDNSGQMLAI
+1306 LDNSGQVLAI
-1316 NDLSLTAGELNN
+1316 NGLSLTAGELNN
-1328 TAGAEISGSGSSLHV
+1328 TAGAEMSGSGGSLHV
-1343 DQLVNAGLISASQG
+1343 DRLVNAGLISVSQG

-1362 LALTN
+1362 LTLTN
-1367 SGNIEAGD
+1367 GGNIEAGN

-1380 AQKLDNQAS
+1380 VQTLNNQTS
-1389 GVLLADNTLS
+1389 GVLLADDILS
-1399 LEAARADN
+1399 IDAASGDN

-1420 DSLTNSG
+1420 SSLTNSG
-1427 LIQGNQSLSQ
+1427 LIQGNQSLGL
-1437 QGGQL
+1437 QGSQL
-1442 NNSASGQLL
+1442 NNIASGQLL
-1451 SDGDLWLN
+1451 SDGDVGLN
-1459 IARLDNAGRVQGK
+1459 VDRLDNAGRVQGK
-1472 KLTLTGGQS
+1472 SLTLAGGQS
-1481 GGRNGGQMLG
+1481 GGVNRGQMLG
-1491 REALNILFSGAF
+1491 REALNILFAGAF

-1515 SLKSGAFANTGVMA
+1515 SLKSGALSNTGVIA
-1529 AATIDVDSAAA
+1529 AATVNIDSAVG
-1540 QAKNSGLIQAD
+1540 QANNSGLIQAD
-1551 GKLSFAAA
+1551 GKLSFSAA

-1571 GEDITL
+1571 GDDIAL
-1577 TAPALINDGLISS
+1577 TVPALINDGLMST

-1595 LDGASLDNRGGL
+1595 LDGTSLDNRGGL

-1621 NQPEGRLFADDL
+1621 NQPEGHLFADDL

-1667 DTGLKLAVTGL
+1667 DIGLKLAVTGL
-1678 DNDLSGK
+1678 DNDQAGK

-1698 LNNNGLMQGQNT
+1698 LNNNGLMQGQNA
-1710 LLHGADFNNAGSL
+1710 LLHGVDFTNAGSL
-1723 TGKGGLTLNV
+1723 TGKGDLTLNV
-1733 DNTAANTGQM
+1733 DNTATISGQM
-1743 LSQGTLQLAANHL
+1743 LSQGKLQLDASQL
-1756 DNRGILAANA
+1756 DNSGILAANT
-1766 VSVTAGELNNT
+1766 VSVSTGELNNT

-1785 LDLVADAFSNV
+1785 LNLVADAFSNV

-1807 TSAVLTN
+1807 TSAMLTN
-1814 SGVIQGDALTL
+1814 SGVIQADTLTL
-1825 AIKNALTNRD
+1825 AVKNALTNRD
-1835 TGKVLATKTLAF
+1835 TGKVLATQALAF
-1847 DGNTLTNKGTL
+1847 DGNTLTNSGTL
-1858 AADNAQLAVDI
+1858 AADNAHLALGI

-1879 NGLVI
+1879 SGLAI
-1884 QGNTAN
+1884 QGQAA
-1890 GLQTTGLRRFAV
+1890 QTSGLRSVDA
-1902 AQTPAASVLN
+1902 AQTPAAKVIN
-1912 NLDGGQLLSGGNLT
+1912 NLIVGQLLSGGDLT
-1926 LAADKGDNAGTL
+1926 IAGDKGDNAGTL
-1938 QGRMLNITA
+1938 QGRTLNVKA
-1947 GNWNN
+1947 GSWNN
-1952 EGALLGLQGA
+1952 EGTLLGQQGA
-1962 ALSVSNMLANSG
+1962 SLNVSSTLTNSG
-1974 TLLSQAGFDIRA
+1974 TLLSEAGFDIRA
-1986 GALENS
+1986 GAVDNR
-1992 GQLAASTLNLH
+1992 GQLAAGTLNLQ

-2014 GSAALTFDTP
+2014 GSAALTFDTRA
-2024 VLDNLTGGQILS
+2024 LDNLTGGQILS
-2036 GGSLNLHLPQF
+2036 GGSLNL
-2047 INGGLVQASQGLTL
+2047 
-2061 TTDSFNNLGT
+2061 D
-2071 LSAGELNLNVAQQL
+2071 
-2085 NNQSGGKLLA
+2085 
-2095 ARQLSSQSASMMNNG
+2095 
-2110 VLAAKSVD
+2110 
-2118 LTSGQIDNSGI
+2118 
-2129 LQGDSSLGLHTPR
+2129 
-2142 LNNLTNGQIV
+2142 
-2152 SGNSL
+2152 
-2157 NLSIPQ
+2157 
-2163 MVNLGLMSVKEALV
+2163 
-2177 LSGATL
+2177 
-2183 DNQGTLQGSLVGL
+2183 
-2196 TFSGD
+2196 
-2201 VVNRS
+2201 
-2206 NARLVAQNDLTLSAA
+2206 
-2221 SLNNQGTLAGDSVN
+2221 
-2235 IITNLLTNVGLL
+2235 
-2247 QGNSALALNSLT
+2247 
-2259 PSTLVLN
+2259 
-2266 NKTGG
+2266 
-2271 QIITGGALTLSLP
+2271 LP

-2319 IVNLLTNQQNGRLL
+2319 IGNQLTNQQSGRLL
-2333 AQQGLTLTA
+2333 AQQGLNLTA

-2350 LAASNATLAVAILN
+2350 LAASNATLAVNILN

-2369 QGDGGLSITAPMLNN
+2369 QGDGGLSITAPTLNN
-2384 LTGGKLLT
+2384 LTGGKLLS

-2420 WSNSGSALG
+2420 WNNSGSVLG

-2436 VDNQLT
+2436 IDNQLT

-2451 NTRVTAGALNNQGSL
+2451 STRVAAGALNNQGSL

-2483 NIQGNTLTVN
+2483 SLQGSTLTVN

-2511 QPQQGLTNRAGAS
+2511 QPLQGLTNRAGAS

-2532 AGGQSITNDGQWQ
+2532 AGGQSITNDGLWQ

-2559 GTLQSAGNMDLALTS
+2559 GTLQSAGNTDLALTS
-2574 SLTNTGSMVANGTAT
+2574 SLVNTGSMVANGTAT

-2596 NQGQMLAKRMSLS
+2596 NQGQMLAKKMSLS
-2609 GGSLGNSGSISGAD
+2609 GGSLSNSGSISGAD

-2656 LGHIQGSTLTLNAGS
+2656 LGHIQGSTLALNAGS

-2695 RNAVMLSQGTF
+2695 RNAVMLSQGAF

-2741 GATLTMNTPGLTN
+2741 GATLTLNTPGLTN

-2779 QQGTLGGNDIV
+2779 QQGTLGGNYIV

-2797 ASLTVNPG
+2797 ANLTVNPG
-2805 RFDNNGTV
+2805 QLDNNGTV

-2841 INAGN
+2841 INATN
-2846 TSLQGQVVALGDLSL
+2846 TGLQGQVVALGDLTL

-2932 SVETGGTLR
+2932 SVEAGGTLR

-2964 GSMLLN
+2964 GSTLLN
-2970 SALLYSGNN
+2970 SALLYAGNN

-2992 DILAGNNLW
+2992 DILAGNSLW
-3001 MQRDSAGNAN
+3001 MQRDSAGNAS

-3032 GHLLNERDGLNAVQ
+3032 GHLVNERDGLNAAQ

-3083 QRFHGHGDDWYEML
+3083 QSYHGHGDDWSEML

-3129 AAGRDIIVRADNV
+3129 ASGRDIIARSDNV

-3156 LSGSSLNNQSWLNG
+3156 LSGSTLNNQSWLNG

-3195 SYDRLVSKS
+3195 SYDKLVSKS

-3220 VYRGVIQAGGAV
+3220 VYRAVIQAGGAV
-3232 VANFSN
+3232 VASFSN
-3238 NISNTSVTANATGYT
+3238 NISNTSTTANAPGYK
-3253 PGLSAPGLNLASG
+3253 PGLSAPGLNLSG
-3266 PSVASGSKA
+3266 GPTVASGAKA
-3275 TELGAAT
+3275 TGLGAASS
-3282 NQSVTAPQATI
+3282 QSVAAPQATI

-3305 ETLTS
+3305 EALTS

-3321 DNRPQGIGD
+3321 DNRPQSIGD
-3330 FGQSGGKLADV
+3330 FGQAGGKLADV
-3341 NLQAT
+3341 HLQAA
-3346 GLTSQNGANGAP
+3346 GLTSQNGANGTP
-3358 VDLTGTGAALVVPGS
+3358 VDLTGTGAALVVLGS
-3373 AGGKHTPI
+3373 TGGKHTTI
-3381 SSDVVGLA
+3381 ASDAVALA
-3389 NQQQTGTSGTSSLA
+3389 GQKQSGTSGTSALA

-3433 NYRPISLT
+3433 NYRPVSLT
-3441 DISSVAPALASNGSP
+3441 DISSVAPALTSNGSP

-3484 VTNPKLDG
+3484 VTNPKLAG
-3492 LGQLDNSLFNDLY
+3492 LGQLDSSLFNDLY
-3505 KLTGTTPP
+3505 KLAGTTPP
-3513 VAPQET
+3513 SAPQET
-3519 RSTYTDTT
+3519 RTTYTDTT

-3537 RLDLR
+3537 RLNLR

-3561 NQLLNETG
+3561 NQILNETG

-3604 LSAEQVAAL
+3604 LSEEQVASL

-3622 TVIDGQN
+3622 TVIEGQN
-3629 VLVPK
+3629 VLVPR
-3634 LYLSPKDVT
+3634 LYLSAKDVA
-3643 FNNGSVIAGN
+3643 FNKGSIIAGN
-3653 QVLLN
+3653 QVILN
-3658 GGSITNDG
+3658 AGSITNDG

-3671 KNLLAASS
+3671 KSLLAASS

-3686 NGGLIGASGSLQL
+3686 NGGLIGSSGSLQL
-3699 SALGDINNVGS
+3699 SALGNINNVGS

-3739 TTNGWNSQAV
+3739 ATNGWNSQAV
-3749 SLTQTDLGALASIN
+3749 SLTQTDLGALASIK
-3763 ATDSLSLSAG
+3763 ATDSLTLSAG
-3773 KDIINTGANLSA
+3773 KDINNIGANLSA
-3785 GGDIL
+3785 GGDML

-3797 SITGNQLVTRDRFGR
+3797 SVTGNQLVTRDRYGR
-3812 NLNESVT
+3812 NLNETVT
-3819 NQGSTVNSG
+3819 NQGSTVTSG

-3898 GRDLRSNAAALAAQ
+3898 GRDLHSNAAALAAQ
-3912 ERVGLQAGRDIDLLA
+3912 DRVGLQAGRDIDLLA
-3927 AESTTSDKYSANK
+3927 AESTTSDKYSAKK
-3940 KVELNQSVHQ
+3940 KVEINQSVRQ

-3980 DIGVVAGRDVSL
+3980 DIGVGAGRDINL
-3992 DTATESDYHYKEQTK
+3992 ATATDSDYHYKEQTK
-4007 TKKGFLSKKTTH
+4007 TRKGFLSKKTTH
-4019 TIEENSATREAGS
+4019 TIEENSATRESGS

-4041 VAGNNLLVKGSAV
+4041 VAGNNLRVSGSAV

-4071 AATNSDT
+4071 AATNTDT

-4146 AGKNLTLTG
+4146 AGKNMALTG
-4155 DSVVIE
+4155 DSVTIE

-4166 LTSDQTFRQKSS
+4166 LTSDQTFKQKSS

-4229 RLAEATNGSDPT
+4229 RLAEAANGSDPT

-4273 NAGNNLAITA
+4273 NAGGNLAITA
-4283 TGQGHAASSGDIAVA
+4283 TGQGNAANSGDITVA

-4306 DLTLNAARDIS
+4306 DLTLNAAQDIN
-4317 LTGAADT
+4317 LTSAADT
-4324 NKLTGSNASK
+4324 NKLTGSNSSK
-4334 GGSIGIGVTAGQ
+4334 GGSIGIGITAGP
-4346 NGAGIS
+4346 NGAGIT
-4352 VSASVNAAKGSE
+4352 VSASVNAARGSE
-4364 KGNGTTWNE
+4364 KGNGTSWNE
-4373 TTLDAGQNISLTS
+4373 TTLDAGQNVNLTS
-4386 GRDTVLRGAQ
+4386 GRDTVLKGAQ
-4396 INGDKVTA
+4396 VNGDKVTA
-4404 DAGRDL
+4404 DVGRDL

-4416 DSDKYD
+4416 DSDKYN

-4439 SGSGSLSVSRDKMKS
+4439 SGSGSFSISRDKMKS
-4454 NYDSVQEQTGIFAGN
+4454 NYDSVQEQTGIFAGK
-4469 GGFDVNVGNHT
+4469 GGFDINVGNHT

-4491 EADKNR
+4491 DADKNR
-4497 LETGTLGFTDN
+4497 LETGTLGFTDIN
-4508 SNRAEYK
+4508 NKAEYK
-4515 VEHQGVGFSSGGGV
+4515 VEHQGVGFSSGAGV
-4529 AGNLVGNMASTLL
+4529 AGNLVSNMASTML
-4542 AGMGGSGHAEGITQS
+4542 AGMGGGGHAEGTTQS

-4572 KQDLS
+4572 KQDVS

-4612 GNQIADI
+4612 GNQVADI

-4632 NEKMKTADGNARN
+4632 NEKMKTAGSDARN

-4656 TVTDQAIHD
+4656 EVTDQAIHD
-4665 QMYQTFYNDAFN
+4665 QMYQTFYNEAFN

-4692 AATAAVQ
+4692 AATAAIQ

-4720 AIASAIPETDLK
+4720 AIANAIPETDLK
-4732 GRMLAHAVVNAALA
+4732 GRVLAHAVVNAALA
-4746 AASGKDAASA
+4746 AASGRDAASA
-4756 AAGATVG
+4756 AAGAAVG
-4763 ELAGKI
+4763 ELVGKIAVDKLAGKI
-4769 AVDGYGKR
+4769 AVDGFGKQ

-4802 LVGDSSGNVIS
+4802 LVGDSSANAVA

-4822 ENNYLSVSEKTE
+4822 ENNTLSPGHDEEEFEKEHGDRLPKVYNIARPGVLFDEDGKPLPGTAGLGIGAVPIGGKSKDTQIWTE
-4834 LEIAK
+4834 TKKAEPVDNAYGHWTKHGKEFPEYQNSK
-4839 QTLKNSKDP
+4839 QYVDATHNFVTNPPKGTLTTIRKNGDTIYYNPSSNTFAVKNSDGVPKTMFRPDP
-4848 AEREK
+4848 ADHGYPTNLDYFN
-4853 AQQKYDA
+4853 AQK
-4860 LLEKDISSDKAVI
+4860 
-4873 AACSNG
+4873 
-4879 QAASAACAGER
+4879 
-4890 LKVIAAKGGY
+4890 
-4900 ETGNYNNQASDMYPD
+4900 
-4915 AYGQIVNLLNI
+4915 
-4926 TSVDAQNQQQVKDA
+4926 
-4940 MVNYAMVQFGVD
+4940 
-4952 KATAESYVETY
+4952 
-4963 DGMKIVAA
+4963 
-4971 SMTPIIGAA
+4971 
-4980 ASSKIEAL
+4980 
-4988 AGKQRLSNSFEVSS
+4988 
-5002 LPDANGKNHIT
+5002 
-5013 AVKGD
+5013 
-5018 AKIPVDK
+5018 
-5025 IELYMRGKASG
+5025 
-5036 DLESLQTEY
+5036 
-5045 NSLKDAKISNQ
+5045 
-5056 KEFAK
+5056 
-5061 DPSNAK
+5061 
-5067 RMEVLE
+5067 
-5073 KQIHNVER
+5073 
-5081 SQDMAR
+5081 
-5087 VLEQAGIVNTA
+5087 
-5098 SNNSMIMDKLLD
+5098 
-5110 SAQSATS
+5110 
-5117 ANRQTSVVVSGPNGN
+5117 
-5132 VRVYATWTILP
+5132 
-5143 DGTKRLSTVNTGAFK
+5143 

>member
-1 METRHPPIR
+1 
-10 FSQRLISWVVCV
+10 
-22 LMIWQP
+22 
-28 MVPAM
+28 
-33 AAALTPTGQTT
+33 
-44 VDQAGNGV
+44 
-52 PVINIATPNGAG
+52 
-64 ISHNQFGEYNV
+64 
-75 GKEGLILNNGTDRLT
+75 
-90 QTQLG
+90 
-95 GLIQNNPNLQAGREA
+95 
-110 KGIINEVTGTSRS
+110 
-123 QLQGYTEVAGK
+123 
-134 AANVMVANPYG
+134 
-145 ITCNGCGFI
+145 
-154 NTPNA
+154 
-159 TLTTGKPRFDA
+159 
-170 AGNLLS
+170 
-176 LEVSKGSITV
+176 
-186 EGQGLDA
+186 
-193 SKSDALSIIARA
+193 
-205 TEVNAAIHAKDLK
+205 
-218 VIVGTNRVATD
+218 
-229 GSATPVA
+229 
-236 GEGAAPKVSVD
+236 
-247 TGGLG
+247 
-252 GMYANRIRLVSS
+252 
-264 EKGVGVNLGNLNAR
+264 
-278 QGDITLDA
+278 
-286 NGKLMVNNSLASG
+286 
-299 SLTAKADSV
+299 
-308 VLSGDHKSTGPMQV
+308 
-322 NSRSDVAVT
+322 
-331 NGKLVSDG
+331 
-339 DITLA
+339 
-344 GNGKLEVANGTL
+344 
-356 TAGKDISLS
+356 
-365 SGSFTADTTSEI
+365 
-377 NAADAIQTN
+377 
-386 VAGAANHAGKMAA
+386 
-399 GGGITL
+399 
-405 SAGQLAN
+405 
-412 KGKMTANGDLNVK
+412 
-425 AGSFTNSGTVQAQ
+425 
-438 KNTRLDLGTFNHTG
+438 
-452 QLLAGGVLGIS
+452 
-463 TGDAWIDGML
+463 
-473 SSDSDLS
+473 
-480 FGGTGILNI
+480 
-489 GKNGQFLSTGR
+489 
-500 LELQSDSVT
+500 
-509 NNGLVSGKKDLA
+509 
-521 LTSLQFSA
+521 
-529 LQGSTLTS
+529 
-537 GGSLQL
+537 
-543 NARDAQ
+543 
-549 IAGEVLAQGGL
+549 
-560 SFSGDRLTTLANGQL
+560 
-575 QSQGDILLNA
+575 
-585 HNAAELN
+585 
-592 GVQAAKGKLAVS
+592 
-604 TASLKH
+604 
-610 RGTSRGSNVSLQAK
+610 
-624 QIDTSGTL
+624 
-632 QADDA
+632 
-637 MALSA
+637 
-642 GTIIQQAGGA
+642 
-652 LLAQKALQLNASQLT
+652 
-667 NSGSLDSD
+667 
-675 ALTLAITG
+675 
-683 HTDNHESGKMTARN
+683 MTARN
-697 GLTLTGNTLT
+697 GLTLTGNTFT

-712 AARALTLTLNN
+712 AASALALTLNN

-743 PVLNNAGR
+743 PVFNNAGR
-751 MASSALN
+751 VASSALN
-758 LDANVLD
+758 LNANTLD

-779 SAQLANQSGGKI
+779 STRLANQSGGKI

-839 QQLSNQKGGVLLA
+839 QKLSNQQGGVLLA
-852 EDSLALISP
+852 EASLALTTP
-861 EFDNAGSVQGK
+861 AFDNAGSVQGK

-878 GQFANFGGVMAGNL
+878 GEWSNGGQASGLDDLSVNVRDTFTNLADGRLVSQQTGRVNAGKFANFGGVTADNL
-892 SISGNSLTNDGWLQ
+892 RISGNSLTNDGWLQ

-917 LANKISGNI
+917 LANGLSGTV
-926 QAGSALN
+926 QAGSGLA

-944 ISAQQGATLDALTL
+944 ISAQQGAAIDALTL

-964 DAQDLQLTLRE
+964 EAQDLQLKLRE

-983 IVLAQRGLKLA
+983 ILLAQRSLKLA
-994 TPQLNN
+994 TPQLSN

-1019 GLLQGIAAL
+1019 GLLQGSAAL
-1028 VAEGEQFN
+1028 VADGEQFN

-1050 FNETRRFSNAG
+1050 FNETLGFSNAG
-1061 KMQGET
+1061 KVQGET
-1067 VSLNTRK
+1067 IGLNTRK
-1074 ADNSGQ
+1074 ADNNGQ
-1080 ILGLSALSLSG
+1080 MLGLSALSLSG

-1097 SGNLLSKGKLS
+1097 SGNLLSKGKLG
-1108 LTSGQLDNQGQIAA
+1108 LTSEQLDNQGQIAA
-1122 PGLSVNSQQITNS
+1122 PELNINTRQMTNS

-1141 QLFDFTAASLHN
+1141 QLFGFTASSLHN
-1153 QKPGSIISG
+1153 QKQGSIISG
-1162 SGLRLAIPDLVNA
+1162 SGLRLAIPDLINA

-1201 LQLTLGQQLNN
+1201 LQLTLRQQLNN

-1220 DDMLHLSTPVFTNQ
+1220 DDSLHLSTPEFTNR

-1239 RSGMLIADTLTNE
+1239 RSGTIIANTLSNA

-1265 QTLDN
+1265 HTLDN

-1282 TLNTVLGDNA
+1282 TLNTVQGGNA
-1292 GRLQGDSVQVGAGQ
+1292 GRLQGDTVQIGAGR
-1306 LDNSGQMLAI
+1306 LDNSGQVLAI
-1316 NDLSLTAGELNN
+1316 NGLSLTAGELNN
-1328 TAGAEISGSGSSLHV
+1328 TAGAEMSGSGGSLHV
-1343 DQLVNAGLISASQG
+1343 DRLVNAGLISVSQG

-1362 LALTN
+1362 LTLTN
-1367 SGNIEAGD
+1367 GGNIEAGN

-1380 AQKLDNQAS
+1380 VQTLNNQAS
-1389 GVLLADNTLS
+1389 GVLLADDTLS
-1399 LEAARADN
+1399 IDAARGDN

-1420 DSLTNSG
+1420 SSLTNSG
-1427 LIQGNQSLSQ
+1427 LIQGNQSLGLQSS
-1437 QGGQL
+1437 QL
-1442 NNSASGQLL
+1442 NNIASGQLL
-1451 SDGDLWLN
+1451 SDGDVGLN
-1459 IARLDNAGRVQGK
+1459 VDRLDNAGRVQGK
-1472 KLTLTGGQS
+1472 SLTLAGGQS
-1481 GGRNGGQMLG
+1481 GGVNRGQMLG
-1491 REALNILFSGAF
+1491 REALNILFAGAF

-1515 SLKSGAFANTGVMA
+1515 SLKSGALSNTGVIA
-1529 AATIDVDSAAA
+1529 AATVNIDSAVG
-1540 QAKNSGLIQAD
+1540 QANNSGLIQAD
-1551 GKLSFAAA
+1551 GKLSFSAA

-1571 GEDITL
+1571 GDDIAL
-1577 TAPALINDGLISS
+1577 TVPALINDGLMST

-1595 LDGASLDNRGGL
+1595 LDGTSLDNRGGL

-1621 NQPEGRLFADDL
+1621 NQPEGHLFADDL

-1645 QLIGNNVIIT
+1645 QLIGNNVIIS
-1655 SGHGQNSGLLQG
+1655 SGRGQNSGLLQG
-1667 DTGLKLAVTGL
+1667 DIGLKLAVTGL
-1678 DNDLSGK
+1678 DNDQAGK

-1698 LNNNGLMQGQNT
+1698 LNNTGLMQGQNA
-1710 LLHGADFNNAGSL
+1710 LLHGVDFTNAGSL
-1723 TGKGGLTLNV
+1723 TGKGDLTLNV
-1733 DNTAANTGQM
+1733 DNTATISGQM
-1743 LSQGTLQLAANHL
+1743 LSQGKLQLDASQL
-1756 DNRGILAANA
+1756 DNSGILAANT
-1766 VSVTAGELNNT
+1766 VSVSTGELNNT

-1785 LDLVADAFSNV
+1785 LNLVADAFSNV

-1807 TSAVLTN
+1807 TSAMLTN
-1814 SGVIQGDALTL
+1814 SGVIQADTLTL
-1825 AIKNALTNRD
+1825 AVKNALTNRD
-1835 TGKVLATKTLAF
+1835 TGKVLATQALAF
-1847 DGNTLTNKGTL
+1847 DGNTLTNSGTL
-1858 AADNAQLAVDI
+1858 AADNAHLALGI

-1879 NGLVI
+1879 SGLAI
-1884 QGNTAN
+1884 QGQAA
-1890 GLQTTGLRRFAV
+1890 QTSGLRSVDA
-1902 AQTPAASVLN
+1902 AQTPAAKVIN
-1912 NLDGGQLLSGGNLT
+1912 NLIVGQLLSGGDLT
-1926 LAADKGDNAGTL
+1926 IAGDKGDNAGTL
-1938 QGRMLNITA
+1938 QGRTLNVKA
-1947 GNWNN
+1947 GSWNN
-1952 EGALLGLQGA
+1952 EGTLLGQQGA
-1962 ALSVSNMLANSG
+1962 SLNVSSTLTNSG
-1974 TLLSQAGFDIRA
+1974 TLLSEAGFDIRA
-1986 GALENS
+1986 GAVDNR
-1992 GQLAASTLNLH
+1992 GQLAAGTLNLQ

-2014 GSAALTFDTP
+2014 GSAALTFDTRA
-2024 VLDNLTGGQILS
+2024 LDNLTGGQILS
-2036 GGSLNLHLPQF
+2036 GGSLNLDLPQF
-2047 INGGLVQASQGLTL
+2047 TNGGLVQASQDMTL
-2061 TTDSFNNLGT
+2061 TTGSFDNLGT
-2071 LSAGELNLNVAQQL
+2071 LSAGALNLNVAQQL

-2095 ARQLSSQSASMMNNG
+2095 TRQLSSQSASLTNNG
-2110 VLAAKSVD
+2110 VLAAMSVE
-2118 LTSGQIDNSGI
+2118 LTSGQIDNNGI
-2129 LQGDSSLGLHTPR
+2129 LQGDSALALHTPR

-2152 SGNSL
+2152 SGSSL

-2183 DNQGTLQGSLVGL
+2183 DNQGTLQGSRVGL
-2196 TFSGD
+2196 SFTGD
-2201 VVNRS
+2201 VVNRG
-2206 NARLVAQNDLTLSAA
+2206 NARLVAQKDLTLSAA

-2319 IVNLLTNQQNGRLL
+2319 IGNQLTNQQSGRLL
-2333 AQQGLTLTA
+2333 AQQGLNLTA

-2350 LAASNATLAVAILN
+2350 LAASNATLAVNILN
-2364 NRGVL
+2364 NRSVL
-2369 QGDGGLSITAPMLNN
+2369 QGDGGLSITAPTLNN
-2384 LTGGKLLT
+2384 LTGGKLLS

-2420 WSNSGSALG
+2420 WNNSGSVLG

-2451 NTRVTAGALNNQGSL
+2451 STRVAAGALNNQGSL

-2483 NIQGNTLTVN
+2483 SLQGSTLTVN

-2511 QPQQGLTNRAGAS
+2511 QPLQGLTNRAGAS

-2532 AGGQSITNDGQWQ
+2532 AGGQSITNDGLWQ

-2559 GTLQSAGNMDLALTS
+2559 GTLQSAGNTDLALTS
-2574 SLTNTGSMVANGTAT
+2574 SLVNTGSMVANGTAT

-2596 NQGQMLAKRMSLS
+2596 NQGQMLAKKMSLS
-2609 GGSLGNSGSISGAD
+2609 GGSLSNSGSISGAD

-2695 RNAVMLSQGTF
+2695 RNAVMLSQGAF

-2741 GATLTMNTPGLTN
+2741 GATLTLNTPGLTN

-2779 QQGTLGGNDIV
+2779 QQGTLGGNYIV

-2797 ASLTVNPG
+2797 ANLTVNPG
-2805 RFDNNGTV
+2805 QLDNNGTV

-2841 INAGN
+2841 INATN
-2846 TSLQGQVVALGDLSL
+2846 TGLQGQVVALGDLTL

-2932 SVETGGTLR
+2932 SVEAGGTLR

-2964 GSMLLN
+2964 GSTLLN
-2970 SALLYSGNN
+2970 SALLYAGNN

-2992 DILAGNNLW
+2992 DILAGNSLW
-3001 MQRDSAGNAN
+3001 MQRDSAGNAS

-3032 GHLLNERDGLNAVQ
+3032 GHLVNERDGLNAAQ

-3083 QRFHGHGDDWYEML
+3083 QSYHGHGDDWSEML

-3129 AAGRDIIVRADNV
+3129 ASGRDIIARSDNV

-3156 LSGSSLNNQSWLNG
+3156 LSGSTLNNQSWLNG

-3195 SYDRLVSKS
+3195 SYDKLVSKS

-3220 VYRGVIQAGGAV
+3220 VYRAVIQAGGAV
-3232 VANFSN
+3232 VASFSN
-3238 NISNTSVTANATGYT
+3238 NISNTSTTANAPGYK
-3253 PGLSAPGLNLASG
+3253 PGLSAPGLNLSG
-3266 PSVASGSKA
+3266 GPTVASGAKA
-3275 TELGAAT
+3275 TGLGAASS
-3282 NQSVTAPQATI
+3282 QSVAAPQATI

-3305 ETLTS
+3305 EVLTS

-3321 DNRPQGIGD
+3321 DNRPQSIGD
-3330 FGQSGGKLADV
+3330 FGQAGGKLADV
-3341 NLQAT
+3341 HLQAA
-3346 GLTSQNGANGAP
+3346 GLTSQNGANGTP

-3373 AGGKHTPI
+3373 AGGKHTTI
-3381 SSDVVGLA
+3381 ASDTVALA
-3389 NQQQTGTSGTSSLA
+3389 GQKQSGTSGTSALA

-3433 NYRPISLT
+3433 NYRPVSLT
-3441 DISSVAPALASNGSP
+3441 DISSVAPALTSNGSP

-3484 VTNPKLDG
+3484 VTNPKLAG
-3492 LGQLDNSLFNDLY
+3492 LGQLDSSLFNDLY
-3505 KLTGTTPP
+3505 KLAGTTPP
-3513 VAPQET
+3513 SAPQET
-3519 RSTYTDTT
+3519 RTTYTDTT

-3537 RLDLR
+3537 RLNLR

-3561 NQLLNETG
+3561 NQILNETG

-3604 LSAEQVAAL
+3604 LSEEQVASL

-3622 TVIDGQN
+3622 TVIEGQN
-3629 VLVPK
+3629 VLVPR
-3634 LYLSPKDVT
+3634 LYLSAKDVA
-3643 FNNGSVIAGN
+3643 FNKGSIIAGN
-3653 QVLLN
+3653 QVILN
-3658 GGSITNDG
+3658 AGSITNDG

-3671 KNLLAASS
+3671 KSLLAASS

-3686 NGGLIGASGSLQL
+3686 NGGLIGSSGSLQL
-3699 SALGDINNVGS
+3699 SALGNINNVGS

-3724 SIINQTLTNQ
+3724 SIVNQTLTNQ

-3749 SLTQTDLGALASIN
+3749 SLTQTDLGALASIK
-3763 ATDSLSLSAG
+3763 ATDSLTLSAG

-3785 GGDIL
+3785 GGDML

-3797 SITGNQLVTRDRFGR
+3797 SVTGNQLVTRDRYGR
-3812 NLNESVT
+3812 NLNETVT
-3819 NQGSTVNSG
+3819 NQGSTVTSG
-3828 GNLGLQAGH
+3828 GNLGLQAGY

-3912 ERVGLQAGRDIDLLA
+3912 DRVGLQAGRDIDLLA
-3927 AESTTSDKYSANK
+3927 AETTTSDKYSAKK
-3940 KVELNQSVHQ
+3940 KVEINQSVRQ

-3980 DIGVVAGRDVSL
+3980 DIGVGAGRDINL
-3992 DTATESDYHYKEQTK
+3992 ATATESDYHYKEQTK

-4019 TIEENSATREAGS
+4019 TIEENSATRESGS

-4041 VAGNNLLVKGSAV
+4041 VAGNNLLVNGSAV
-4054 AGDGDVQLKA
+4054 AGDGDVKLKA

-4101 SSKSTQDL
+4101 SSKSTHDL

-4123 GSTGGSVDIAAGNQ
+4123 GSTGGNVAISAGNQ
-4137 LHVGGADLV
+4137 AHIGGADLI
-4146 AGKNLTLTG
+4146 AGKDLSLSG
-4155 DSVVIE
+4155 DSVIIE
-4161 PGHDR
+4161 PGHDKR
-4166 LTSDQTFRQKSS
+4166 TRDETFEQKKS
-4178 GLTIALSGAV
+4178 GLTVALSGTVGSAINNAV
-4188 GDAVNTAASTA
+4188 SAAQET
-4199 MAVKDQSDGRLAAL
+4199 KEQSDGRLKAL
-4213 QATKAALSGV
+4213 QATKTVLSGV
-4223 QAVQAN
+4223 QAGQA
-4229 RLAEATNGSDPT
+4229 ADMAATTGDP
-4241 NNGAFGVM
+4241 NAMGV
-4249 ASIGGQSSKSTSH
+4249 SLSLTTQKSKSQQHAES
-4262 SEQDKTTGSTL
+4262 DAVAGSTL

-4283 TGQGHAASSGDIAVA
+4283 NGKNKGANSGDIVIA
-4298 GSQLKAGK
+4298 GSQLKAGG
-4306 DLTLNAARDIS
+4306 DTTLDAQNDILLS
-4317 LTGAADT
+4317 GAANT
-4324 NKLTGSNASK
+4324 QRTSGKNSSS
-4334 GGSIGIGVTAGQ
+4334 GGGIGVSIGAGG

-4352 VSASVNAAKGSE
+4352 VFANVNAAHGKD
-4364 KGNGTTWNE
+4364 KGNGTDWTE
-4373 TTLDAGQNISLTS
+4373 TTIDS
-4386 GRDTVLRGAQ
+4386 GKNVILKSGHDTVLDGAQ
-4396 INGDKVTA
+4396 VNGNKIVA
-4404 DAGRDL
+4404 DVGHDL
-4410 TLSSLQ
+4410 LMRSQ
-4416 DSDKYD
+4416 QNNSDYD
-4422 SKQQS
+4422 SKQTS
-4427 MNAGASYTWGAG
+4427 VAAGGSFTFGTM
-4439 SGSGSLSVSRDKMKS
+4439 SGSGYINASQDKMKS
-4454 NYDSVQEQTGIFAGN
+4454 RFDSVAEQTGLYAGD
-4469 GGFDVNVGNHT
+4469 GGFDITVGHHT
-4480 QLDGAVIASRA
+4480 QLDGAVIASTA
-4491 EADKNR
+4491 TPDKNS
-4497 LETGTLGFTDN
+4497 LDTGTLGFSDIHNEADFKT
-4508 SNRAEYK
+4508 S
-4515 VEHQGVGFSSGGGV
+4515 HSGISLSGGGSFGDKFQGNLPGGMISA
-4529 AGNLVGNMASTLL
+4529 AGNK
-4542 AGMGGSGHAEGITQS
+4542 GHKEGTTHAAVAEGSLTI
-4557 AVADGAII
+4557 
-4565 VRDQANQ
+4565 RDKANQ
-4572 KQDLS
+4572 KQDVAD
-4577 TLSRD
+4577 LSRD
-4582 TDHANGSIDP
+4582 TEHANDSISP
-4592 IFNKEKEQKRLQ
+4592 IFDKEKEQNRLN
-4604 TAQMIGEI
+4604 AVGMISDI
-4612 GNQIADI
+4612 GSQVADI
-4619 ARTNGKIAATEAA
+4619 ARTQGDLNGLKAAQKETGATLPANATEKERQNYLAKLRDTQA
-4632 NEKMKTADGNARN
+4632 YKNVM
-4645 AAISQLKKDGK
+4645 
-4656 TVTDQAIHD
+4656 VT
-4665 QMYQTFYNDAFN
+4665 Y
-4677 QSGMGTGQSTQRAIT
+4677 GTGSAMQRGMQ
-4692 AATAAVQ
+4692 AATAALQ
-4699 ALAGGDIKAA
+4699 GLAGGNIGGALAGASAPELANIIGHHAGIDDDTAAKA
-4709 IAGGAAPYIAN
+4709 IAHAILGGV
-4720 AIASAIPETDLK
+4720 T
-4732 GRMLAHAVVNAALA
+4732 AALQ
-4746 AASGKDAASA
+4746 GNSA
-4756 AAGATVG
+4756 AAGAVGAASG
-4763 ELAGKI
+4763 ELI
-4769 AVDGYGKR
+4769 ATAIAKQFYPDTDPSK
-4777 VSELSE
+4777 LTE
-4783 EEKQTVSALATL
+4783 EQKQTVSTL
-4795 ASGLAGG
+4795 ASVSAGIAGG
-4802 LVGDSSGNVIS
+4802 IAGGNTAG
-4813 AAQAGKTTV
+4813 AAAGASAGKNTV
-4822 ENNYLSVSEKTE
+4822 ENNFLSAS
-4834 LEIAK
+4834 
-4839 QTLKNSKDP
+4839 KN
-4848 AEREK
+4848 
-4853 AQQKYDA
+4853 DA
-4860 LLEKDISSDKAVI
+4860 LNKALEDQKNGKNLLQASQDIVRLTNEDKANNGLLNKYQNGQLNDAEKQELAGLLNQYGYELQTVYGYSEQQ
-4873 AACSNG
+4873 AAQAIQSLAKGGAFVASAADAKAYNEALSYLKMHGVQSG
-4879 QAASAACAGER
+4879 QAAVGTDALMVLPGAPGTLVRGVVAAGGAYQTGTGIGQIADGNYSNGALNVGLGTAAIFGGAAGNSVITKTETGIVSPNKGAGWTENSQSIDKNAHSSIPKVTAELTDPQTGKVFTDTNQGNR
-4890 LKVIAAKGGY
+4890 ADFFLGDASKPTLINDVVQAKVI
-4900 ETGNYNNQASDMYPD
+4900 NQPD
-4915 AYGQIVNLLNI
+4915 
-4926 TSVDAQNQQQVKDA
+4926 
-4940 MVNYAMVQFGVD
+4940 
-4952 KATAESYVETY
+4952 
-4963 DGMKIVAA
+4963 
-4971 SMTPIIGAA
+4971 
-4980 ASSKIEAL
+4980 
-4988 AGKQRLSNSFEVSS
+4988 
-5002 LPDANGKNHIT
+5002 KN
-5013 AVKGD
+5013 
-5018 AKIPVDK
+5018 
-5025 IELYMRGKASG
+5025 
-5036 DLESLQTEY
+5036 
-5045 NSLKDAKISNQ
+5045 
-5056 KEFAK
+5056 F
-5061 DPSNAK
+5061 
-5067 RMEVLE
+5067 
-5073 KQIHNVER
+5073 
-5081 SQDMAR
+5081 
-5087 VLEQAGIVNTA
+5087 
-5098 SNNSMIMDKLLD
+5098 
-5110 SAQSATS
+5110 
-5117 ANRQTSVVVSGPNGN
+5117 PNGN
-5132 VRVYATWTILP
+5132 MATAHAEVGTIQQAYEQGMTTGRSMEMKVSGKP
-5143 DGTKRLSTVNTGAFK
+5143 VCGYCLSDIKSMAEKSGLKSLTIFEEKSGDTLYWEKGMKKFTRNETYER